1 MATEKTTAILDIR
14 VNLGESIK
22 AVEEYRKSIE
32 KAKAQQKEL
41 RKELKEG
48 TITNEEYE
56 ESFSALEKDI
66 LKAKDAMQ
74 INQRAVKNLIVANNE
89 NTDSLR
95 SLRAQL
101 SQLTLAYDRMSE
113 AEREAAKG
121 KELLKHI
128 QDLQNQIRPLEEAT
142 GRFQRNVG
150 NYQQSIVNAVASMN
164 PLAARLVSIVD
175 LSDETAG
182 GFTKLKT
189 SAQAFGKTLL
199 SLLKNPAFLAI
210 SGIAAAGSAFKFWYD
225 YNKGLIE
232 ATRLTKQ
239 FTDLSGEELVYYRS
253 EVQAVSDT
261 FNKDF
266 VEVLRGAN
274 ALQKQ
279 FGITSQEALELVKE
293 GFANGADVNE
303 QFLKNIKEYSTFFKE
318 AGLSAEEFIAINV
331 QTEKQGIFSDKGID
345 AIKEANIRLRE
356 MTTATSTALEGI
368 GISSERVQEELQ
380 NGSKTTFD
388 IMQEVSAKL
397 NELPDSASTVG
408 AALAD
413 IFGGPGEDAG
423 LAYIRTLSQ
432 IDTDLDT
439 ISGKTGEVAEL
450 NRMLVDSQT
459 NLNTQVALLFEA
471 GSGFDRFITKIKSG
485 WNNFLADFLSG
496 VRMIFE
502 STDDK
507 NMRKITEAINKGRN
521 EAVEDLELLNQEVSR
536 LTAAGIESGLTDSEA
551 QLRAIDMRKKEIQ
564 ADLSKYEKEVSE
576 RNANIERMEKEI
588 ENSGTG
594 RKEALKRANLA
605 EEIEKENER
614 LRLAMQLRSKYE
626 TMLGQVNDMEYKAGT
641 GTSTSTNKSTAQ
653 IDAEA
658 EEIEKAEAAML
669 KVLEETSAEYKA
681 ILDKRYE
688 RDKKAIEDKI
698 ALYKKDKKLTPEMQ
712 KALND
717 QLEALEKE
725 HARDIAAISKKATDD
740 QIAEQERLINLKLEA
755 AEKGSEK
762 EHTLRL
768 QQLEQQKQQEIAAAK
783 GNEEE
788 IALIKEKYRIK
799 EAEEDKRFKDNQ
811 AKQQADVYKK
821 ELNER
826 NLEWQNKIDAAKMN
840 GENYLQLMVE
850 QSQQDL
856 ERIKEAGQKECE
868 TKEEYNARLLAA
880 QQKYNDSVKAKNDA
894 EVQMQLAKTQAIG
907 SIMGS
912 LSSMIGAFG
921 EENLTALKLS
931 KALAIAEVAINQGIA
946 ISEIVKSAAS
956 TPGGVFK
963 AIAAI
968 VSGVALVTAQI
979 IQAKQAIN
987 SAEAAIA
994 EAESQKTSGIS
1005 SGRANTVTVK
1015 NFAKGGLVKGEG
1027 TGTSDSIPARLSAG
1041 EFVIPA
1047 KTYKMF
1053 SPVINSIY
1061 RTGQNWNAANRVY
1074 SPASSN
1080 YGNTISEEMLAR
1092 VVSNAVVNGVKNL
1105 NPTVSVVDINKKQ
1118 NKVSVRESKTAIKN
1132 GKVLKSNYYE

>member
-1 MATEKTTAILDIR
+1 MATEKTTAILEIEVDAGEAIKTIER
-14 VNLGESIK
+14 YKSQIQVLKKEQQNLREELKKGKISQ
-22 AVEEYRKSIE
+22 EEYT
-32 KAKAQQKEL
+32 KANTEAEVAIKTTQEAMRLTGREL
-41 RKELKEG
+41 
-48 TITNEEYE
+48 
-56 ESFSALEKDI
+56 
-66 LKAKDAMQ
+66 
-74 INQRAVKNLIVANNE
+74 KNLITLHGE
-89 NTDSLR
+89 EKDSLL
-95 SLRAQL
+95 SLRAEL
-101 SQLTLAYDRMSE
+101 SKVTLAYDRLSE
-113 AEREAAKG
+113 SDRNAAKG
-121 KELLKHI
+121 KEMLEYIKKL
-128 QDLQNQIRPLEEAT
+128 QDQIRPLEEST
-142 GRFQRNVG
+142 GRFQRSVG

-182 GFTKLKT
+182 GFTKIKT

-199 SLLKNPAFLAI
+199 SLVKNPAFLAI
-210 SGIAAAGSAFKFWYD
+210 FGIAAAGSAFKFWYD

-388 IMQEVSAKL
+388 IIREVSAKL

-423 LAYIRTLSQ
+423 LAYIRTLSN
-432 IDTDLDT
+432 
-439 ISGKTGEVAEL
+439 ISTSLSDVKSKTGELGNLQREQL
-450 NRMLVDSQT
+450 QSQI
-459 NLNTQVALLFEA
+459 NLENAISALFDQTGGGFEKMTTQAKI
-471 GSGFDRFITKIKSG
+471 FI
-485 WNNFLADFLSG
+485 NNGLSG
-496 VRMIFE
+496 IIRGVIDLINWFIELYNNSVAIRVVWEGFVGQFKIIIAQIGNLFSLFIDQAKAVGKVLEGTFTLDFSKMKEGYSDFAKSYSTLAKSVVSDYKDIFVKGINDIKNGKIEPIKIPIEADTE
-502 STDDK
+502 SLGGGT
-507 NMRKITEAINKGRN
+507 G
-521 EAVEDLELLNQEVSR
+521 
-536 LTAAGIESGLTDSEA
+536 
-551 QLRAIDMRKKEIQ
+551 
-564 ADLSKYEKEVSE
+564 
-576 RNANIERMEKEI
+576 
-588 ENSGTG
+588 NSGSEGGTNNG
-594 RKEALKRANLA
+594 DNTPKRD
-605 EEIEKENER
+605 IK
-614 LRLAMQLRSKYE
+614 
-626 TMLGQVNDMEYKAGT
+626 
-641 GTSTSTNKSTAQ
+641 
-653 IDAEA
+653 AEA

-669 KVLEETSAEYKA
+669 KVLDEASAEYKA
-681 ILDKRYE
+681 ILDKRYK

-698 ALYKKDKKLTPEMQ
+698 ALYEEDKKLTPKMQ

-717 QLEALEKE
+717 QLEALKKE
-725 HARDIAAISKKATDD
+725 HDQNIAAISKKATDD
-740 QIAEQERLINLKLEA
+740 QIAEQERLINLKLSV
-755 AEKGSEK
+755 AEKGSLE
-762 EHTLRL
+762 EYNLRL
-768 QQLEQQKQQEIAAAK
+768 ANLEQQKQQEITAAK

-799 EAEEDKRFKDNQ
+799 EAEEDKRFKDDQ
-811 AKQQADVYKK
+811 AKQQANVARQ

-826 NLEWQNKIDAAKMN
+826 NLEWQNKINAAKLN
-840 GENYLQLMVE
+840 GENYLQFMVD
-850 QSQQDL
+850 QSQQEL
-856 ERIKEAGQKECE
+856 EAIKKAGQQEWE
-868 TKEEYNARLLAA
+868 TRAQYNARLLAA

-894 EVQMQLAKTQAIG
+894 EVQMQYAKAQAIG

-921 EENLTALKLS
+921 EENLAALKLS
-931 KALAIAEVAINQGIA
+931 KAIAIAEVAINQGIA
-946 ISEIVKSAAS
+946 ISEAVKNATSDPKNALAPWLIPVKIAAAVAAVTTTIVTAVKSINDAE
-956 TPGGVFK
+956 
-963 AIAAI
+963 
-968 VSGVALVTAQI
+968 
-979 IQAKQAIN
+979 KQ
-987 SAEAAIA
+987 IA
-994 EAESQKTSGIS
+994 EAEAQKS
-1005 SGRANTVTVK
+1005 SGKTGTVTVK
-1015 NFAKGGLVKGEG
+1015 GYSTGGLVKGEG

-1080 YGNTISEEMLAR
+1080 YGNTISEDMLSR
-1092 VVSNAVVNGVKNL
+1092 VVSNAVISGIKNL
-1105 NPTVSVVDINKKQ
+1105 DIHSAVSVVDINKGQRKVDVKELRAQ
-1118 NKVSVRESKTAIKN
+1118 NMVKK
-1132 GKVLKSNYYE
+1132 

>member
-164 PLAARLVSIVD
+164 PLAARLVNIVD

-182 GFTKLKT
+182 GFTKIKT

-368 GISSERVQEELQ
+368 GISSKRVQEELQ
-380 NGSKTTFD
+380 SGSKTTFD

-536 LTAAGIESGLTDSEA
+536 LTSAGIESGLTASEA

-681 ILDKRYE
+681 ILNKRYE

-698 ALYKKDKKLTPEMQ
+698 ALYKKEKKLTPEMQ

-717 QLEALEKE
+717 QLEALKKE
-725 HARDIAAISKKATDD
+725 HDQNIAALDKKATDD

-755 AEKGSEK
+755 AKKGSQE

-768 QQLEQQKQQEIAAAK
+768 QQLEQQKQQEIAAVK

-799 EAEEDKRFKDNQ
+799 EAEEDKRFKDDQ

-826 NLEWQNKIDAAKMN
+826 NLEWQNKIDAAKLN

-850 QSQQDL
+850 QSQQEL
-856 ERIKEAGQKECE
+856 EAIKEAGQQEWEK
-868 TKEEYNARLLAA
+868 KEEFNARLLE
-880 QQKYNDSVKAKNDA
+880 A
-894 EVQMQLAKTQAIG
+894 EKRHAENTAQLANYEIEIQRNKVQAIG
-907 SIMGS
+907 SIFGA
-912 LSSMIGAFG
+912 LSDMFGAVS
-921 EENLTALKLS
+921 EDNIAMLKLS

-946 ISEIVKSAAS
+946 VSEAIRTAWKDKTNVSIWQAVAK
-956 TPGGVFK
+956 T
-963 AIAAI
+963 AIAIASVTTTMVSAI
-968 VSGVALVTAQI
+968 KS
-979 IQAKQAIN
+979 IN
-987 SAEAAIA
+987 SAEAQIA
-994 EAESQKTSGIS
+994 EAESSKTTG
-1005 SGRANTVTVK
+1005 TVTVK
-1015 NFAKGGLVKGEG
+1015 GYSTGGLVKGEG

-1053 SPVINSIY
+1053 SPVLNNIY
-1061 RTGQNWNAANRVY
+1061 RAGQNWNVANRMY
-1074 SPASSN
+1074 SPTSSQEIIPV
-1080 YGNTISEEMLAR
+1080 TKEALSQSISDVLLT
-1092 VVSNAVVNGVKNL
+1092 GIKNL
-1105 NPTVSVVDINKKQ
+1105 DIKPTVSVVDINKQQANVDVIQSRNRRFPK
-1118 NKVSVRESKTAIKN
+1118 K
-1132 GKVLKSNYYE
+1132 

>member
-1 MATEKTTAILDIR
+1 MATETTTAILDIR

-22 AVEEYRKSIE
+22 AIEQYRQTIE

-66 LKAKDAMQ
+66 LNAKDAMQ
-74 INQRAVKNLIVANNE
+74 VNQRAVKNLIVANNE
-89 NTDSLR
+89 NNDSLR

-101 SQLTLAYDRMSE
+101 SQLTSAYDRMSE

-150 NYQQSIVNAVASMN
+150 NYQQSIVNAVAAMN

-182 GFTKLKT
+182 GFTKIKT
-189 SAQAFGKTLL
+189 SAQAFGKTLS

-210 SGIAAAGSAFKFWYD
+210 AGIAAAGSAFKFWYD

-239 FTDLSGEELVYYRS
+239 FTDLSGEELVSYRS

-266 VEVLRGAN
+266 VEVLRAAN

-279 FGITSQEALELVKE
+279 FGITSQEALDALKE
-293 GFANGADVNE
+293 GFINGADVNGE
-303 QFLKNIKEYSTFFKE
+303 FLKNVKEYSTFFKE

-331 QTEKQGIFSDKGID
+331 QTEKQGLFSDKGID
-345 AIKEANIRLRE
+345 AIKEATIRLRE

-368 GISSERVQEELQ
+368 GISSKRVQEELQ

-388 IMQEVSAKL
+388 IIREVSAKL
-397 NELPDSASTVG
+397 NELPDSASSVG

-413 IFGGPGEDAG
+413 IFSGPGEDAG

-459 NLNTQVALLFEA
+459 NLQTQVALLFEA

-507 NMRKITEAINKGRN
+507 NMRKITEAITKGRN
-521 EAVEDLELLNQEVSR
+521 EAVEDLNLLNQEVSR
-536 LTAAGIESGLTDSEA
+536 LTTAGIESGLTSAEA
-551 QLRAIDMRKKEIQ
+551 QLRAIDIKKKEIQ
-564 ADLSKYEKEVSE
+564 SDLSKYEKEVSE

-641 GTSTSTNKSTAQ
+641 NNSGNTSKTADQ
-653 IDAEA
+653 INAEA
-658 EEIEKAEAAML
+658 EEIEKAEAALL
-669 KVLEETSAEYKA
+669 KVLDEASEEYKA
-681 ILDKRYE
+681 ILTKRYK

-698 ALYKKDKKLTPEMQ
+698 ALYEKDKKLTPEMQ

-717 QLEALEKE
+717 QLEALKKE
-725 HARDIAAISKKATDD
+725 HDQNIAALDKKATDE
-740 QIAEQERLINLKLEA
+740 QIAEQERLINLKLSV
-755 AEKGSEK
+755 AEKGSLE
-762 EHTLRL
+762 EYNLRL
-768 QQLEQQKQQEIAAAK
+768 ANLEKQKQQEIAAAK
-783 GNEEE
+783 ENKEE
-788 IALIKEKYRIK
+788 IALIEKKYNNLIQEESDRYYENRNRRQKE
-799 EAEEDKRFKDNQ
+799 
-811 AKQQADVYKK
+811 VYKE

-826 NLEWQNKIDAAKMN
+826 NLEWQNKIDAAKLN
-840 GENYLQLMVE
+840 GENYLQLMVD
-850 QSQQDL
+850 QSQQEL
-856 ERIKEAGQKECE
+856 ERIKKDGQQEWE
-868 TKEEYNARLLAA
+868 TRVQYNARLLAA
-880 QQKYNDSVKAKNDA
+880 QQEYNDSVKAKNDA
-894 EVQMQLAKTQAIG
+894 EVQMQYAKAQAIG

-968 VSGVALVTAQI
+968 ISGVALVTSQI

-987 SAEAAIA
+987 SAESAIA
-994 EAESQKTSGIS
+994 EAEAQKSSGIS
-1005 SGRANTVTVK
+1005 SGRTNTVTVK
-1015 NFAKGGLVKGEG
+1015 SFATGGLVKGEG

-1053 SPVINSIY
+1053 SPIINSIY
-1061 RTGQNWNAANRVY
+1061 RTGQNWNAVNRVY
-1074 SPASSN
+1074 SSASSN
-1080 YGNTISEEMLAR
+1080 SMNTISEDMLSR
-1092 VVSNAVVNGVKNL
+1092 VVSNAVINGVKNL
-1105 NPTVSVVDINKKQ
+1105 SPTVSVVDINKQQ

-1132 GKVLKSNYYE
+1132 GKVLKSN

>member
-32 KAKAQQKEL
+32 KAKAKQKEL

-536 LTAAGIESGLTDSEA
+536 LTAAGIESGLTASEA

-698 ALYKKDKKLTPEMQ
+698 ALYKEDKKLTPEMQ

-799 EAEEDKRFKDNQ
+799 ESEEDKRFKDNQ

-850 QSQQDL
+850 QSQQEL
-856 ERIKEAGQKECE
+856 EAIKEAGQKECE

-894 EVQMQLAKTQAIG
+894 EVQMQYAKAQAIG

-921 EENLTALKLS
+921 EENLAALKLS

-946 ISEIVKSAAS
+946 ISKIVKSAAD
-956 TPGGVFK
+956 TPGGIFK
-963 AIAAI
+963 VIASI

-994 EAESQKTSGIS
+994 EAESQKS
-1005 SGRANTVTVK
+1005 SGRTGTVTVK
-1015 NFAKGGLVKGEG
+1015 GYSTGGLVKGEG

-1080 YGNTISEEMLAR
+1080 YGNTISEEMLVEAF
-1092 VVSNAVVNGVKNL
+1092 VKGAQKINIK
-1105 NPTVSVVDINKKQ
+1105 PTVSVVDINKQ
-1118 NKVSVRESKTAIKN
+1118 QTNVDVIQSRNRRFSKK
-1132 GKVLKSNYYE
+1132 

>member
-128 QDLQNQIRPLEEAT
+128 QDLQNQIRPLEEST
-142 GRFQRNVG
+142 GRFQRSVG
-150 NYQQSIVNAVASMN
+150 NYQQSIVNAVAAMN
-164 PLAARLVSIVD
+164 PLAAKLSGFVD
-175 LSDETAG
+175 FSDEAAG

-199 SLLKNPAFLAI
+199 SLVKNPAFLAI
-210 SGIAAAGSAFKFWYD
+210 AGIASVGSAFKLWYD

-239 FTDLSGEELVYYRS
+239 FTDLSGNELKAYRN

-279 FGITSQEALELVKE
+279 FGITSQEAIELVKE
-293 GFANGADVNE
+293 GFINGADVNGE
-303 QFLKNIKEYSTFFKE
+303 FLKNVKEYSTFFKE
-318 AGLSAEEFIAINV
+318 AGLSAEEFVAINA
-331 QTEKQGIFSDKGID
+331 QTEKMGIFSDKGID

-388 IMQEVSAKL
+388 IIREVSAKL

-423 LAYIRTLSQ
+423 LAYIRTLSN
-432 IDTDLDT
+432 
-439 ISGKTGEVAEL
+439 ISTSLSDVKSKTGELGNLQREQL
-450 NRMLVDSQT
+450 QSQI
-459 NLNTQVALLFEA
+459 NLENAISALFDQTGGGFEKMTTQAKI
-471 GSGFDRFITKIKSG
+471 FI
-485 WNNFLADFLSG
+485 NNGLSG
-496 VRMIFE
+496 IIRGVIDLINWFIELYNNSVAIRVVWEGFVGQFKIIIAQIGNLFSLFIDQAKAVGKVLEGTFTLDFSKMKEGYSDFAKSYSTLAKSVVSDYKDIFVKGINDIKNGKIEPIKIPIEADTE
-502 STDDK
+502 SLGGGT
-507 NMRKITEAINKGRN
+507 G
-521 EAVEDLELLNQEVSR
+521 
-536 LTAAGIESGLTDSEA
+536 
-551 QLRAIDMRKKEIQ
+551 
-564 ADLSKYEKEVSE
+564 
-576 RNANIERMEKEI
+576 
-588 ENSGTG
+588 NSGSEGGTNNG
-594 RKEALKRANLA
+594 DNTPKRD
-605 EEIEKENER
+605 IK
-614 LRLAMQLRSKYE
+614 
-626 TMLGQVNDMEYKAGT
+626 
-641 GTSTSTNKSTAQ
+641 
-653 IDAEA
+653 AEA

-669 KVLEETSAEYKA
+669 KVLDEASAEYKA
-681 ILDKRYE
+681 ILDKRYK

-698 ALYKKDKKLTPEMQ
+698 ALYEEDKKLTPKMQ

-799 EAEEDKRFKDNQ
+799 ESEEDKRFKDNQ

-850 QSQQDL
+850 QSQQEL
-856 ERIKEAGQKECE
+856 EAIKEAGQKECE

-894 EVQMQLAKTQAIG
+894 EVQMQYAKAQAIG

-921 EENLTALKLS
+921 EENLAALKLS

-946 ISEIVKSAAS
+946 ISKIVKSAAD
-956 TPGGVFK
+956 TPGGIFK
-963 AIAAI
+963 VIASI

-994 EAESQKTSGIS
+994 EAESQKS
-1005 SGRANTVTVK
+1005 SGRTGTVTVK
-1015 NFAKGGLVKGEG
+1015 GYSTGGLVKGEG

-1080 YGNTISEEMLAR
+1080 YGNTISEEMLVEAF
-1092 VVSNAVVNGVKNL
+1092 VKGAQKINIK
-1105 NPTVSVVDINKKQ
+1105 PTVSVVDINKQ
-1118 NKVSVRESKTAIKN
+1118 QTNVDVIQSRNRRFSKK
-1132 GKVLKSNYYE
+1132 

>member
-1 MATEKTTAILDIR
+1 MATEKTTAILEIEVDAGEAIKTIER
-14 VNLGESIK
+14 YKSQIQVLKKEQQNLREELKKGKISQ
-22 AVEEYRKSIE
+22 EEYT
-32 KAKAQQKEL
+32 KANTEAEVAIKTTQEAMRLTGREL
-41 RKELKEG
+41 
-48 TITNEEYE
+48 
-56 ESFSALEKDI
+56 
-66 LKAKDAMQ
+66 
-74 INQRAVKNLIVANNE
+74 KNLITLHGE
-89 NTDSLR
+89 EKDSLL
-95 SLRAQL
+95 SLRAEL
-101 SQLTLAYDRMSE
+101 SKVTLAYDRLSE
-113 AEREAAKG
+113 SDRNAAKG
-121 KELLKHI
+121 KEMLEYIKKL
-128 QDLQNQIRPLEEAT
+128 QDQIRPLEEST
-142 GRFQRNVG
+142 GRFQRSVG

-182 GFTKLKT
+182 GFTKIKT

-368 GISSERVQEELQ
+368 GISSKRVQEELQ

-413 IFGGPGEDAG
+413 IFGDPGEDAG

-536 LTAAGIESGLTDSEA
+536 LTAAGIESGLTASEA

-681 ILDKRYE
+681 ILDKRYK

-698 ALYKKDKKLTPEMQ
+698 ALYKEDEKLTPKMQ

-907 SIMGS
+907 QIIGS
-912 LSSMIGAFG
+912 FSDLFGAFG
-921 EENLTALKLS
+921 EENIEMLKLS

-946 ISEIVKSAAS
+946 ISEAVKNATSDPKNALAPWLIPVKIAAAVAAVTTTIVTAVKSINDAE
-956 TPGGVFK
+956 
-963 AIAAI
+963 
-968 VSGVALVTAQI
+968 
-979 IQAKQAIN
+979 KQ
-987 SAEAAIA
+987 IA
-994 EAESQKTSGIS
+994 EAEAQKS
-1005 SGRANTVTVK
+1005 SGKTGTVTVK
-1015 NFAKGGLVKGEG
+1015 GYSTGGLVKGEG

-1080 YGNTISEEMLAR
+1080 YGNTISEDMLSR
-1092 VVSNAVVNGVKNL
+1092 VVSNAVISGIKNL
-1105 NPTVSVVDINKKQ
+1105 DIHSAVSVVDINKGQRNVDVKELRAE
-1118 NKVSVRESKTAIKN
+1118 NMIK
-1132 GKVLKSNYYE
+1132 K

>member
-1 MATEKTTAILDIR
+1 MAVETTTAIFEIEVD
-14 VNLGESIK
+14 LGKSIK
-22 AVEEYRKSIE
+22 AIEEYRKAIE

-48 TITNEEYE
+48 TITTEEYE

-66 LKAKDAMQ
+66 LNTKDAMQ
-74 INQRAVKNLIVANNE
+74 VTQRAVKNLIVANNE
-89 NTDSLR
+89 NNDSLR

-128 QDLQNQIRPLEEAT
+128 QDLQNQIRPLEEST
-142 GRFQRNVG
+142 GRFQRSVG
-150 NYQQSIVNAVASMN
+150 NYQQSIVNAVAAMN

-182 GFTKLKT
+182 GFTKIKT
-189 SAQAFGKTLL
+189 SAQAFGKTLS

-210 SGIAAAGSAFKFWYD
+210 AGIAAAGSAFKFWYD

-239 FTDLSGEELVYYRS
+239 FTDLSGEELVSYRS

-279 FGITSQEALELVKE
+279 FGITSQEALDALKE
-293 GFANGADVNE
+293 GFINGADVNGE
-303 QFLKNIKEYSTFFKE
+303 FLKNVKEYSTFFKE

-331 QTEKQGIFSDKGID
+331 QTEKQGLFSDKGID
-345 AIKEANIRLRE
+345 AIKEATIRLRE

-368 GISSERVQEELQ
+368 GISSKRVQEELQ

-388 IMQEVSAKL
+388 IIREVSAKL
-397 NELPDSASTVG
+397 NELPDSASSVG

-459 NLNTQVALLFEA
+459 NLQTQVALLFEA

-507 NMRKITEAINKGRN
+507 NMRKITEAITKGRN
-521 EAVEDLELLNQEVSR
+521 EAVEDLNLLNQEVSR
-536 LTAAGIESGLTDSEA
+536 LTTAGIESGLTSAEA
-551 QLRAIDMRKKEIQ
+551 QLRAIDIKKKEIQ
-564 ADLSKYEKEVSE
+564 SDLSKYEKEVSE

-641 GTSTSTNKSTAQ
+641 NNSGNTSKTADQ
-653 IDAEA
+653 INAEA
-658 EEIEKAEAAML
+658 EEIEKAEAALL
-669 KVLEETSAEYKA
+669 KVLDESSEEYKA
-681 ILDKRYE
+681 ILTKRYK

-698 ALYKKDKKLTPEMQ
+698 ALYEKDKKLTPEMQ

-717 QLEALEKE
+717 QLEALKKE
-725 HARDIAAISKKATDD
+725 HDQNIAALDKKATDD
-740 QIAEQERLINLKLEA
+740 QIAEQERLINLKLSV
-755 AEKGSEK
+755 AEKGSLE
-762 EHTLRL
+762 EYNLRL
-768 QQLEQQKQQEIAAAK
+768 ANLEKQKQQEITAAK

-799 EAEEDKRFKDNQ
+799 EAEEDKRFKDDQ
-811 AKQQADVYKK
+811 AKQRADAYKK

-826 NLEWQNKIDAAKMN
+826 NLEWQNKIDAAKLN
-840 GENYLQLMVE
+840 GENYLQLMVD
-850 QSQQDL
+850 QSQQEL
-856 ERIKEAGQKECE
+856 ERIKKDGQQEWE
-868 TKEEYNARLLAA
+868 TRTQYNARLLAA
-880 QQKYNDSVKAKNDA
+880 QQEYNDSVKAKNDA

-907 SIMGS
+907 QIIGS
-912 LSSMIGAFG
+912 FSDLFGAFG
-921 EENLTALKLS
+921 EENIEMLKLS

-946 ISEIVKSAAS
+946 ISEAVKNATSDPKNALAPWLIPVKIAAAVAAVTTTIVTAVKSINDAE
-956 TPGGVFK
+956 
-963 AIAAI
+963 
-968 VSGVALVTAQI
+968 
-979 IQAKQAIN
+979 KQ
-987 SAEAAIA
+987 IA
-994 EAESQKTSGIS
+994 EAESQKS
-1005 SGRANTVTVK
+1005 SGKTGTVTVK
-1015 NFAKGGLVKGEG
+1015 GYSTGGLVKGEG

-1080 YGNTISEEMLAR
+1080 FGNTISEDMLSR

-1105 NPTVSVVDINKKQ
+1105 NTTVSVVDINNGQRKVDVKELRAQNMVKK
-1118 NKVSVRESKTAIKN
+1118 
-1132 GKVLKSNYYE
+1132 

>member
-1 MATEKTTAILDIR
+1 MATEKTTAILEIEVDAGEAIKTIER
-14 VNLGESIK
+14 YKSQIQVLKKEQQNLREELKKGKISQ
-22 AVEEYRKSIE
+22 EEYT
-32 KAKAQQKEL
+32 KANTEAEVAIKTTQEAMRLTGREL
-41 RKELKEG
+41 
-48 TITNEEYE
+48 
-56 ESFSALEKDI
+56 
-66 LKAKDAMQ
+66 
-74 INQRAVKNLIVANNE
+74 KNLITLHGE
-89 NTDSLR
+89 EKDSLL
-95 SLRAQL
+95 SLRAEL
-101 SQLTLAYDRMSE
+101 SKVTLAYDRLSE
-113 AEREAAKG
+113 SDRNAAKG
-121 KELLKHI
+121 KEMLEYIKKL
-128 QDLQNQIRPLEEAT
+128 QDQIRPLEEST
-142 GRFQRNVG
+142 GRFQRSVG

-182 GFTKLKT
+182 GFTKIKT

-368 GISSERVQEELQ
+368 GISSKRVQEELQ

-413 IFGGPGEDAG
+413 IFGDPGEDAG

-536 LTAAGIESGLTDSEA
+536 LTAAGIESGLTASEA

-698 ALYKKDKKLTPEMQ
+698 ALYKKDKKMQ

-850 QSQQDL
+850 QSQQEL
-856 ERIKEAGQKECE
+856 EAIKEAGQKECE

-894 EVQMQLAKTQAIG
+894 EVQMQYAKAQAIG

-921 EENLTALKLS
+921 EENLAALKLS

-946 ISEIVKSAAS
+946 ISKIVKSAAD
-956 TPGGVFK
+956 TPGGIFK
-963 AIAAI
+963 VIASI

-994 EAESQKTSGIS
+994 EAESQKS
-1005 SGRANTVTVK
+1005 SGRTGTVTVK
-1015 NFAKGGLVKGEG
+1015 GYSTGGLVKGEG

-1080 YGNTISEEMLAR
+1080 YGNTISEEMLVEAF
-1092 VVSNAVVNGVKNL
+1092 VKGAQKINIK
-1105 NPTVSVVDINKKQ
+1105 PTVSVVDINKQ
-1118 NKVSVRESKTAIKN
+1118 QTNVDVIQSRNRRFSKK
-1132 GKVLKSNYYE
+1132 

>member
-1 MATEKTTAILDIR
+1 MAVETTTAIFEIEVD
-14 VNLGESIK
+14 LGKSIK
-22 AVEEYRKSIE
+22 AIEEYRKAIE

-48 TITNEEYE
+48 TITTEEYE

-66 LKAKDAMQ
+66 LNTKDAMQ
-74 INQRAVKNLIVANNE
+74 VTQRAVKNLIVANNE
-89 NTDSLR
+89 NNDSLR

-101 SQLTLAYDRMSE
+101 SQLTSAYDRMSE

-150 NYQQSIVNAVASMN
+150 NYQQSIVNAVAAMN

-182 GFTKLKT
+182 GFTKIKT

-210 SGIAAAGSAFKFWYD
+210 AGIAAAGSAFKFWYD

-239 FTDLSGEELVYYRS
+239 FTDLSGEELVSYRS
-253 EVQAVSDT
+253 EVQAVADT

-266 VEVLRGAN
+266 VEVLRAAN

-279 FGITSQEALELVKE
+279 FGITSQEALDALKE
-293 GFANGADVNE
+293 GFINGADINGE
-303 QFLKNIKEYSTFFKE
+303 FLKNVKEYSTFFKE

-331 QTEKQGIFSDKGID
+331 QTEKQGLFSDKGID
-345 AIKEANIRLRE
+345 AIKEATIRLRE

-368 GISSERVQEELQ
+368 GISSKRVQEELQ

-388 IMQEVSAKL
+388 IIREVSAKL
-397 NELPDSASTVG
+397 NELPDSASSVG

-507 NMRKITEAINKGRN
+507 NMRKITEAITKGRN
-521 EAVEDLELLNQEVSR
+521 EAVEDLNLLNQEVSR
-536 LTAAGIESGLTDSEA
+536 LTTAGIESGLTSAEA
-551 QLRAIDMRKKEIQ
+551 QLRAIDIKKKEIQ
-564 ADLSKYEKEVSE
+564 SDLSKYEKEVSE

-641 GTSTSTNKSTAQ
+641 NNSGNTSKTADQ
-653 IDAEA
+653 INAEA
-658 EEIEKAEAAML
+658 EEIEKAEAALL
-669 KVLEETSAEYKA
+669 KVLDEASEEYKA
-681 ILDKRYE
+681 ILTKRYK

-698 ALYKKDKKLTPEMQ
+698 ALYEKDKKLTPEMQ

-717 QLEALEKE
+717 QLEALKKE
-725 HARDIAAISKKATDD
+725 HDQNIAALDKKATDD

-755 AEKGSEK
+755 AKKGSQE

-788 IALIKEKYRIK
+788 IALIKKKYRKK
-799 EAEEDKRFKDNQ
+799 EAEEDKRFKDDQ
-811 AKQQADVYKK
+811 AKQQANVARQ

-826 NLEWQNKIDAAKMN
+826 NLEWQNKINAAKLN
-840 GENYLQLMVE
+840 GENYLQLMVD
-850 QSQQDL
+850 QSQQEL
-856 ERIKEAGQKECE
+856 EAIKEAGQKESE
-868 TKEEYNARLLAA
+868 TRAQYNARLLAA
-880 QQKYNDSVKAKNDA
+880 QQEYNDSVKAKNDA

-907 SIMGS
+907 QIIGS
-912 LSSMIGAFG
+912 FSDLFGTFG
-921 EENLTALKLS
+921 EENIAMLKLS

-946 ISEIVKSAAS
+946 ISEAVKNATSDPKNALAPWLIPVKIAAAVAAVTTTIVTAVKSINNAE
-956 TPGGVFK
+956 
-963 AIAAI
+963 
-968 VSGVALVTAQI
+968 
-979 IQAKQAIN
+979 KQ
-987 SAEAAIA
+987 IA
-994 EAESQKTSGIS
+994 EAEAQKS
-1005 SGRANTVTVK
+1005 SGKTGTVTVK
-1015 NFAKGGLVKGEG
+1015 GYSTGGLVKGEG

-1061 RTGQNWNAANRVY
+1061 RTGQNWNAVNRVY
-1074 SPASSN
+1074 SPASSQEIIPV
-1080 YGNTISEEMLAR
+1080 TKDVLSQSISDVLLT
-1092 VVSNAVVNGVKNL
+1092 GIKNL
-1105 NPTVSVVDINKKQ
+1105 DIHSSVSVVDINKGQ
-1118 NKVSVRESKTAIKN
+1118 RKVDVKELRAQKMAKKVRI
-1132 GKVLKSNYYE
+1132 

>member
-128 QDLQNQIRPLEEAT
+128 QDLQNQIRPLEEST
-142 GRFQRNVG
+142 GRFQRSVG
-150 NYQQSIVNAVASMN
+150 NYQQSIVNAVAAMN
-164 PLAARLVSIVD
+164 PLAAKLSGFVD
-175 LSDETAG
+175 FSDEAAG

-199 SLLKNPAFLAI
+199 SLVKNPAFLAI
-210 SGIAAAGSAFKFWYD
+210 AGIASVGSAFKLWYD

-239 FTDLSGEELVYYRS
+239 FTDLSGNELKAYRN

-293 GFANGADVNE
+293 GFINGADVNGE
-303 QFLKNIKEYSTFFKE
+303 FLKNVKEYSTFFKE
-318 AGLSAEEFIAINV
+318 AGLSAEEFIAINA
-331 QTEKQGIFSDKGID
+331 QTEKMGIFSDKGID

-388 IMQEVSAKL
+388 IIREVSAKL

-413 IFGGPGEDAG
+413 IFGDPGEDAG
-423 LAYIRTLSQ
+423 LAYIRTLSN
-432 IDTDLDT
+432 
-439 ISGKTGEVAEL
+439 ISTSLSDVKSKTGELGNLQREQL
-450 NRMLVDSQT
+450 QSQI
-459 NLNTQVALLFEA
+459 NLENAISALFDQTGGGFEKMTTQAKI
-471 GSGFDRFITKIKSG
+471 FI
-485 WNNFLADFLSG
+485 NNGLSG
-496 VRMIFE
+496 IIRGVIDLINWFIELYNNSVAIRVVWEGFVGQFKIIIAQIGNLFSLFIDQAKAVGKVLEGTFTLDFSKMKEGYSDFAKSYSTLAKSVVSDYKDIFVKGINDIKNGKIEPIKIPIEADTE
-502 STDDK
+502 SLGGGT
-507 NMRKITEAINKGRN
+507 G
-521 EAVEDLELLNQEVSR
+521 
-536 LTAAGIESGLTDSEA
+536 
-551 QLRAIDMRKKEIQ
+551 
-564 ADLSKYEKEVSE
+564 
-576 RNANIERMEKEI
+576 
-588 ENSGTG
+588 NSGSEGGTNNG
-594 RKEALKRANLA
+594 DNTPKRD
-605 EEIEKENER
+605 IK
-614 LRLAMQLRSKYE
+614 
-626 TMLGQVNDMEYKAGT
+626 
-641 GTSTSTNKSTAQ
+641 
-653 IDAEA
+653 AEA

-669 KVLEETSAEYKA
+669 KVLDEASAEYKA
-681 ILDKRYE
+681 ILDKRYK

-698 ALYKKDKKLTPEMQ
+698 ALYEEDKKLTPKMQ

-717 QLEALEKE
+717 QLEALKKE
-725 HARDIAAISKKATDD
+725 HDQNIAALDKKATDD
-740 QIAEQERLINLKLEA
+740 QIAEQERLINLKLSV
-755 AEKGSEK
+755 AEKGSLE
-762 EHTLRL
+762 EYNLRL
-768 QQLEQQKQQEIAAAK
+768 ANLEQQKKQEIAAAK

-799 EAEEDKRFKDNQ
+799 ESEEDKRFKDNQ

-850 QSQQDL
+850 QSQQEL
-856 ERIKEAGQKECE
+856 EAIKEAGQKECE

-894 EVQMQLAKTQAIG
+894 EVQMQYAKAQAIG

-921 EENLTALKLS
+921 EENLAALKLS

-946 ISEIVKSAAS
+946 ISKIVKSAAN
-956 TPGGVFK
+956 TPGGIFK
-963 AIAAI
+963 VIASI

-994 EAESQKTSGIS
+994 EAESQKS
-1005 SGRANTVTVK
+1005 SGRTGTVTVK
-1015 NFAKGGLVKGEG
+1015 GYSTGGLVKGEG

-1080 YGNTISEEMLAR
+1080 YGNTISEEMLVEAF
-1092 VVSNAVVNGVKNL
+1092 VKGAQKINIK
-1105 NPTVSVVDINKKQ
+1105 PTVSVVDINKQ
-1118 NKVSVRESKTAIKN
+1118 QTNVDVIQSRNRRFSKK
-1132 GKVLKSNYYE
+1132 

>member
-1 MATEKTTAILDIR
+1 MATEKTTAILEIEVDAGEAIKTIER
-14 VNLGESIK
+14 YKSQIQVLKKEQQNLREELKKGKISQ
-22 AVEEYRKSIE
+22 EEYT
-32 KAKAQQKEL
+32 KANTEAEIAIKTTQEAMRLTGREL
-41 RKELKEG
+41 
-48 TITNEEYE
+48 
-56 ESFSALEKDI
+56 
-66 LKAKDAMQ
+66 
-74 INQRAVKNLIVANNE
+74 KNLITLHGE
-89 NTDSLR
+89 EKDSLL
-95 SLRAQL
+95 SLRAEL
-101 SQLTLAYDRMSE
+101 SKVTLAYDRLSE
-113 AEREAAKG
+113 SDRNAAKG
-121 KELLKHI
+121 KEMLEYIKKL
-128 QDLQNQIRPLEEAT
+128 QDQIRPLEEST
-142 GRFQRNVG
+142 GRFQRSVG
-150 NYQQSIVNAVASMN
+150 NYQQSIVNAVAAMN

-182 GFTKLKT
+182 GFTKIKT
-189 SAQAFGKTLL
+189 SAQAFGKTLS

-210 SGIAAAGSAFKFWYD
+210 AGIAAAGSAFKFWYD

-239 FTDLSGEELVYYRS
+239 FTDLSGAELVSYRS
-253 EVQAVSDT
+253 EVQAVADT

-266 VEVLRGAN
+266 VEVLRAAN

-279 FGITSQEALELVKE
+279 FGITSQEALDALKE
-293 GFANGADVNE
+293 GFINGADVNGE
-303 QFLKNIKEYSTFFKE
+303 FLKNVKEYSTFFKE

-331 QTEKQGIFSDKGID
+331 QTEKQGLFSDKGID

-368 GISSERVQEELQ
+368 GISSKRVQEELQ

-388 IMQEVSAKL
+388 IIREVSAKL
-397 NELPDSASTVG
+397 NELPDSASSVG

-459 NLNTQVALLFEA
+459 NLQTQVALLFEA

-507 NMRKITEAINKGRN
+507 NMRKITEAITKGRN
-521 EAVEDLELLNQEVSR
+521 EAVEELNLLNQEVSR
-536 LTAAGIESGLTDSEA
+536 LTTAGIESGLTSAEA
-551 QLRAIDMRKKEIQ
+551 QLRAIDIKKKEIQ
-564 ADLSKYEKEVSE
+564 SDLSKYEKEVSE

-641 GTSTSTNKSTAQ
+641 NSSGNTSKTADQ
-653 IDAEA
+653 INAEA
-658 EEIEKAEAAML
+658 EEIEKAEAALL
-669 KVLEETSAEYKA
+669 KVLDEASEEYKA
-681 ILDKRYE
+681 ILTKRYK

-698 ALYKKDKKLTPEMQ
+698 ALYEKDKKLTPEMQ
-712 KALND
+712 KALNN

-755 AEKGSEK
+755 AKKGSQE

-768 QQLEQQKQQEIAAAK
+768 QQLEQQKQQEITAAK

-799 EAEEDKRFKDNQ
+799 EAEEDKRFKDHQ
-811 AKQQADVYKK
+811 AKQRADAYKK

-826 NLEWQNKIDAAKMN
+826 NLEWQNKIDAAKLN
-840 GENYLQLMVE
+840 GENYLQLMVD
-850 QSQQDL
+850 QSQQEL
-856 ERIKEAGQKECE
+856 EEIKKAGQKESE
-868 TKEEYNARLLAA
+868 TREQYNARLLE
-880 QQKYNDSVKAKNDA
+880 A
-894 EVQMQLAKTQAIG
+894 EKRHAENTTQLANYEIEIQRNKVQAIG
-907 SIMGS
+907 SIFGA
-912 LSSMIGAFG
+912 LSNMFGAVS
-921 EENLTALKLS
+921 EDNIAMLKLS

-946 ISEIVKSAAS
+946 VSEAIRTAWKDKTNVSIWQAVAK
-956 TPGGVFK
+956 T
-963 AIAAI
+963 AIAIASVTTTMVSAI
-968 VSGVALVTAQI
+968 KS
-979 IQAKQAIN
+979 IN
-987 SAEAAIA
+987 SAEAQIA
-994 EAESQKTSGIS
+994 EAESSKTSG
-1005 SGRANTVTVK
+1005 TVSMKGYST
-1015 NFAKGGLVKGEG
+1015 GGLVKGEG

-1080 YGNTISEEMLAR
+1080 SGNTISEDMLSR
-1092 VVSNAVVNGVKNL
+1092 VVSNAVISGIKNL
-1105 NPTVSVVDINKKQ
+1105 DIHSAVSVVDINKGQRKVDVIESRN
-1118 NKVSVRESKTAIKN
+1118 NKINKMTN
-1132 GKVLKSNYYE
+1132 L

>member
-1 MATEKTTAILDIR
+1 MATEKTTAILEIEVDAGEAIKTIER
-14 VNLGESIK
+14 YKSQIQVLKKEQQNLREELKKGKISQ
-22 AVEEYRKSIE
+22 EEYT
-32 KAKAQQKEL
+32 KANTEAEVAIKTTQEAMRLTGREL
-41 RKELKEG
+41 
-48 TITNEEYE
+48 
-56 ESFSALEKDI
+56 
-66 LKAKDAMQ
+66 
-74 INQRAVKNLIVANNE
+74 KNLITLHGE
-89 NTDSLR
+89 EKDSLL
-95 SLRAQL
+95 SLRAEL
-101 SQLTLAYDRMSE
+101 SKVTLAYDRLSE
-113 AEREAAKG
+113 SDRNAAKG
-121 KELLKHI
+121 KEMLEYIKKL
-128 QDLQNQIRPLEEAT
+128 QDQIRPLEEAT

-182 GFTKLKT
+182 GFTKIKT

-368 GISSERVQEELQ
+368 GISSKRVQEELQ

-413 IFGGPGEDAG
+413 IFGDPGEDAG

-536 LTAAGIESGLTDSEA
+536 LTAAGIESGLTASEA

-698 ALYKKDKKLTPEMQ
+698 ALYKKDKKMQ

>member
-1 MATEKTTAILDIR
+1 MATEKTTAILEIEVDAGEAIKTIER
-14 VNLGESIK
+14 YKSQIQVLKKEQQNLREELKKGKISQ
-22 AVEEYRKSIE
+22 EEYT
-32 KAKAQQKEL
+32 KANTEAEIAIKTTQEAMRLTGREL
-41 RKELKEG
+41 
-48 TITNEEYE
+48 
-56 ESFSALEKDI
+56 
-66 LKAKDAMQ
+66 
-74 INQRAVKNLIVANNE
+74 KNLITLHGE
-89 NTDSLR
+89 EKDSLL
-95 SLRAQL
+95 SLRAEL
-101 SQLTLAYDRMSE
+101 SKVTLAYDRLSE
-113 AEREAAKG
+113 SDRNAEKG
-121 KELLKHI
+121 KEMLEYIKKL
-128 QDLQNQIRPLEEAT
+128 QDQIRPLEEST
-142 GRFQRNVG
+142 GRFQRSVG

-182 GFTKLKT
+182 GFTKIKT
-189 SAQAFGKTLL
+189 SAQAFGKTLS

-210 SGIAAAGSAFKFWYD
+210 AGIAAAGSAFKFWYD

-239 FTDLSGEELVYYRS
+239 FTDLSGEELVSYRS
-253 EVQAVSDT
+253 EVQAVADT

-266 VEVLRGAN
+266 VEVLRAAN

-279 FGITSQEALELVKE
+279 FGITSQEALDTLKE
-293 GFANGADVNE
+293 GFINGADVNGE
-303 QFLKNIKEYSTFFKE
+303 FLKNVKEYSTFFKE

-331 QTEKQGIFSDKGID
+331 QTEKQGLFSDKGID
-345 AIKEANIRLRE
+345 AIKEATIRLRE

-368 GISSERVQEELQ
+368 GISSKRVQEELQ

-388 IMQEVSAKL
+388 IIREVSAKL
-397 NELPDSASTVG
+397 NELPDSASSVG

-507 NMRKITEAINKGRN
+507 NMRKITEAITKGRN
-521 EAVEDLELLNQEVSR
+521 EAVEELNLLNQEVSR
-536 LTAAGIESGLTDSEA
+536 LTTAGIESGLTSAEA
-551 QLRAIDMRKKEIQ
+551 QLRAIDIKKKEIQ
-564 ADLSKYEKEVSE
+564 SDLSKYAKEVSE

-641 GTSTSTNKSTAQ
+641 NNSGNTSKTADQ
-653 IDAEA
+653 INAEA
-658 EEIEKAEAAML
+658 EEIEKAEAALL
-669 KVLEETSAEYKA
+669 KVLDEASEEYKA
-681 ILDKRYE
+681 ILTKRYK

-698 ALYKKDKKLTPEMQ
+698 ALYKKDEKLTPEMQ

-725 HARDIAAISKKATDD
+725 HARDIAALDKKATDD
-740 QIAEQERLINLKLEA
+740 QIAEQERLINLKLSV
-755 AEKGSEK
+755 AEKGSLE
-762 EHTLRL
+762 EYNLRL
-768 QQLEQQKQQEIAAAK
+768 ANLEKQKQQEIAAAK
-783 GNEEE
+783 ENKEE
-788 IALIKEKYRIK
+788 IALIEKKYNNLIQEESDRYYENRNRRQKE
-799 EAEEDKRFKDNQ
+799 
-811 AKQQADVYKK
+811 VYKE

-826 NLEWQNKIDAAKMN
+826 NLEWQNKINAAKLN
-840 GENYLQLMVE
+840 GENYLQLMVD
-850 QSQQDL
+850 QSQQEL
-856 ERIKEAGQKECE
+856 ERIKKAGQQEWE
-868 TKEEYNARLLAA
+868 TRAQYNARLLAA
-880 QQKYNDSVKAKNDA
+880 QQEYNDSVKAKNDA
-894 EVQMQLAKTQAIG
+894 EVQMQYAKAQAIG

-921 EENLTALKLS
+921 EENLAALKLS

-946 ISEIVKSAAS
+946 ISKVVKSAAD
-956 TPGGVFK
+956 TPGGIFK
-963 AIAAI
+963 VIASI

-987 SAEAAIA
+987 SAESAIA
-994 EAESQKTSGIS
+994 EAEAQKSSGIS
-1005 SGRANTVTVK
+1005 SGRTNTVTVK
-1015 NFAKGGLVKGEG
+1015 SFATGGLVKGEG

-1053 SPVINSIY
+1053 SPIINSIY
-1061 RTGQNWNAANRVY
+1061 RTGQNWNAVNRVY

-1080 YGNTISEEMLAR
+1080 SGNTISEDMLSR
-1092 VVSNAVVNGVKNL
+1092 VVSNAVINGVKNL
-1105 NPTVSVVDINKKQ
+1105 SPTVSVVDINKQQ

-1132 GKVLKSNYYE
+1132 GKVLKSN

>member
-150 NYQQSIVNAVASMN
+150 NYQQSIVSAVASMN

-182 GFTKLKT
+182 GFTKIKT

-199 SLLKNPAFLAI
+199 SLVKNPAFLAI

-303 QFLKNIKEYSTFFKE
+303 QFLQNIKEYSTFFKE

-368 GISSERVQEELQ
+368 GISSKRVQEELQ
-380 NGSKTTFD
+380 SGSKTTFD

-536 LTAAGIESGLTDSEA
+536 LTAAGIESGLTASEA

-669 KVLEETSAEYKA
+669 KVLDEASAEYKA
-681 ILDKRYE
+681 ILDKRYK

-698 ALYKKDKKLTPEMQ
+698 ALYKEDEKLTPKMQ

-725 HARDIAAISKKATDD
+725 HARDISAISKKATDD

-799 EAEEDKRFKDNQ
+799 ESEEDKRFKDNQ

-850 QSQQDL
+850 QSQQEL
-856 ERIKEAGQKECE
+856 EAIKEAGQKECE

-894 EVQMQLAKTQAIG
+894 EVQMQYAKAQAIG

-921 EENLTALKLS
+921 EENLAALKLS

-946 ISEIVKSAAS
+946 ISKIVKSAAD
-956 TPGGVFK
+956 TPGGIFK
-963 AIAAI
+963 VIASI

-994 EAESQKTSGIS
+994 EAESQKS
-1005 SGRANTVTVK
+1005 SGRTGTVTVK
-1015 NFAKGGLVKGEG
+1015 GYSTGGLVKGEG

-1080 YGNTISEEMLAR
+1080 YGNTISEEMLVEAF
-1092 VVSNAVVNGVKNL
+1092 VKGAQKINIK
-1105 NPTVSVVDINKKQ
+1105 PTVSVVDINKQ
-1118 NKVSVRESKTAIKN
+1118 QTNVDVIQSRNRRFSKK
-1132 GKVLKSNYYE
+1132 

>member
-1 MATEKTTAILDIR
+1 MATEKTTAILEIEVDAGEAIKTIER
-14 VNLGESIK
+14 YKSQIQVLKKEQQNLREELKKGKISQ
-22 AVEEYRKSIE
+22 EEYT
-32 KAKAQQKEL
+32 KANTEAEVAIKTTQEAMRLTGREL
-41 RKELKEG
+41 
-48 TITNEEYE
+48 
-56 ESFSALEKDI
+56 
-66 LKAKDAMQ
+66 
-74 INQRAVKNLIVANNE
+74 KNLITLHGE
-89 NTDSLR
+89 EKDSLL
-95 SLRAQL
+95 SLRAEL
-101 SQLTLAYDRMSE
+101 SKVTLAYDRLSE
-113 AEREAAKG
+113 SDRNAAKG
-121 KELLKHI
+121 KEMLEYIKKL
-128 QDLQNQIRPLEEAT
+128 QDQIRPLEEST
-142 GRFQRNVG
+142 GRFQRSVG

-182 GFTKLKT
+182 GFTKIKT

-199 SLLKNPAFLAI
+199 SLVKNPAFLAI
-210 SGIAAAGSAFKFWYD
+210 FGIAAAGSAFKFWYD

-368 GISSERVQEELQ
+368 GISSKRVQEELQ

-536 LTAAGIESGLTDSEA
+536 LTAAGIESGLTASEA

-681 ILDKRYE
+681 ILDKRYK

-698 ALYKKDKKLTPEMQ
+698 ALYEEDKKLTPKMQ

-717 QLEALEKE
+717 QLEALKKE

-799 EAEEDKRFKDNQ
+799 ESEEDKRFKDNQ

-840 GENYLQLMVE
+840 GENYLQLMVD

-856 ERIKEAGQKECE
+856 ERIREAGQKECE

-907 SIMGS
+907 QIIGS
-912 LSSMIGAFG
+912 FSDLFGAFG
-921 EENLTALKLS
+921 EENIEMLKLS

-946 ISEIVKSAAS
+946 ISEAVKNATSDPKNALAPWLIPVKIAAAVAAVTTTIVTAVKSINDAE
-956 TPGGVFK
+956 
-963 AIAAI
+963 
-968 VSGVALVTAQI
+968 
-979 IQAKQAIN
+979 KQ
-987 SAEAAIA
+987 IA
-994 EAESQKTSGIS
+994 EAEAQKS
-1005 SGRANTVTVK
+1005 SGKTGTVTVK
-1015 NFAKGGLVKGEG
+1015 GYSTGGLVKGEG

-1080 YGNTISEEMLAR
+1080 YGNTISEDMLSR
-1092 VVSNAVVNGVKNL
+1092 VVSNAVISGIKNL
-1105 NPTVSVVDINKKQ
+1105 DIHSAVSVVDINKGQRNVDVKELRAE
-1118 NKVSVRESKTAIKN
+1118 NMIK
-1132 GKVLKSNYYE
+1132 K

>member
-1 MATEKTTAILDIR
+1 MAVETTTAIFSIEVD
-14 VNLGESIK
+14 LGKSIK
-22 AVEEYRKSIE
+22 AIEEYRKSIE

-41 RKELKEG
+41 REELKEG
-48 TITNEEYE
+48 FITNEEYK

-66 LKAKDAMQ
+66 LKAKEAMQ
-74 INQRAVKNLIVANNE
+74 INQRAVKNQIIVNNE

-121 KELLKHI
+121 KRLLKHI
-128 QDLQNQIRPLEEAT
+128 QDLQNQIRPLEEST

-150 NYQQSIVNAVASMN
+150 NYQQSIVNTIAAMN
-164 PLAARLVSIVD
+164 PLAAKLSGFVD
-175 LSDETAG
+175 FSDEAAG

-199 SLLKNPAFLAI
+199 SLVKNPAFLAI

-388 IMQEVSAKL
+388 IIREVSAKL

-423 LAYIRTLSQ
+423 LAYIRTLSN
-432 IDTDLDT
+432 
-439 ISGKTGEVAEL
+439 ISTSLSDVKSKTGELGNLQREQL
-450 NRMLVDSQT
+450 QSQI
-459 NLNTQVALLFEA
+459 NLENAISALFDQTGGGFEKMTTQAKI
-471 GSGFDRFITKIKSG
+471 FI
-485 WNNFLADFLSG
+485 NNGLSG
-496 VRMIFE
+496 IIRGVIDLINWFIELYNNSVAIRVVWEGFVGQFKIIIAQIGNLFSLFIDQAKAVGKVLEGTFTLDFSKMKEGYSDFAKSYSTLAKSVVSDYKDIFVKGINDIKNGKIEPIKIPIEADTE
-502 STDDK
+502 SLGGGT
-507 NMRKITEAINKGRN
+507 G
-521 EAVEDLELLNQEVSR
+521 
-536 LTAAGIESGLTDSEA
+536 
-551 QLRAIDMRKKEIQ
+551 
-564 ADLSKYEKEVSE
+564 
-576 RNANIERMEKEI
+576 
-588 ENSGTG
+588 NSGSEGGTNNG
-594 RKEALKRANLA
+594 DNTPKRD
-605 EEIEKENER
+605 IK
-614 LRLAMQLRSKYE
+614 
-626 TMLGQVNDMEYKAGT
+626 
-641 GTSTSTNKSTAQ
+641 
-653 IDAEA
+653 AEA

-669 KVLEETSAEYKA
+669 KVLDEASAEYKA
-681 ILDKRYE
+681 ILDKRYK

-698 ALYKKDKKLTPEMQ
+698 ALYKEDKKLTPEMQ

-725 HARDIAAISKKATDD
+725 HDQNIAAISKKATDD
-740 QIAEQERLINLKLEA
+740 QIAEQERLINLKLSV
-755 AEKGSEK
+755 AEKGSLE
-762 EHTLRL
+762 EYNLRL
-768 QQLEQQKQQEIAAAK
+768 ANLEQQKKQEIAAAK
-783 GNEEE
+783 GNKEE
-788 IALIKEKYRIK
+788 IALIEKKYNNLIQEESDRYYENRNRRQKE
-799 EAEEDKRFKDNQ
+799 
-811 AKQQADVYKK
+811 VYKE

-826 NLEWQNKIDAAKMN
+826 NLEWQNKIDAAKLN
-840 GENYLQLMVE
+840 GENYLQLMVD

-856 ERIKEAGQKECE
+856 ERIREAGQKEYE
-868 TKEEYNARLLAA
+868 TKEEYNARLLE
-880 QQKYNDSVKAKNDA
+880 A
-894 EVQMQLAKTQAIG
+894 EKRHAENTAQLANYEIEIQRNKVQAIG
-907 SIMGS
+907 SIFGA
-912 LSSMIGAFG
+912 LSDMFGAVS
-921 EENLTALKLS
+921 EDNIAMLKLS

-946 ISEIVKSAAS
+946 VSEAIRTAWKDKTNVSIWQAVAK
-956 TPGGVFK
+956 T
-963 AIAAI
+963 AIAIASVTTTMVSAI
-968 VSGVALVTAQI
+968 KS
-979 IQAKQAIN
+979 IN
-987 SAEAAIA
+987 SAEAQIA
-994 EAESQKTSGIS
+994 EAESSKTTG
-1005 SGRANTVTVK
+1005 TVTVK
-1015 NFAKGGLVKGEG
+1015 GYSTGGLVKGEG

-1053 SPVINSIY
+1053 SPVLNNIY
-1061 RTGQNWNAANRVY
+1061 RAGQNWNVANRMY
-1074 SPASSN
+1074 SPTSSQEIIPV
-1080 YGNTISEEMLAR
+1080 TKEALSQSISDVLLT
-1092 VVSNAVVNGVKNL
+1092 GIKNL
-1105 NPTVSVVDINKKQ
+1105 DIKPTVSVVDINKQQANVDVIQSRNRRFPK
-1118 NKVSVRESKTAIKN
+1118 K
-1132 GKVLKSNYYE
+1132 

>member
-1 MATEKTTAILDIR
+1 MATEKTTAILEIEVDAGEAIKTIER
-14 VNLGESIK
+14 YKSQIQVLKKEQQNLREELKKGKISQ
-22 AVEEYRKSIE
+22 EEYT
-32 KAKAQQKEL
+32 KANTEAEVAIKTTQEAMRLTGREL
-41 RKELKEG
+41 
-48 TITNEEYE
+48 
-56 ESFSALEKDI
+56 
-66 LKAKDAMQ
+66 
-74 INQRAVKNLIVANNE
+74 KNLITLHGE
-89 NTDSLR
+89 EKDSLL
-95 SLRAQL
+95 SLRAEL
-101 SQLTLAYDRMSE
+101 SKVTLAYDRLSE
-113 AEREAAKG
+113 SDRNAAKG
-121 KELLKHI
+121 KEMLEYIKKL
-128 QDLQNQIRPLEEAT
+128 QDQIRPLEEST
-142 GRFQRNVG
+142 GRFQRSVG

-182 GFTKLKT
+182 GFTKIKT

-279 FGITSQEALELVKE
+279 FGITSQEAIELVKE
-293 GFANGADVNE
+293 GFINGADVNGE
-303 QFLKNIKEYSTFFKE
+303 FLKNVKEYSTFFKE
-318 AGLSAEEFIAINV
+318 AGLSAEEFIAINA
-331 QTEKQGIFSDKGID
+331 QTEKMGIFSDKGID

-536 LTAAGIESGLTDSEA
+536 LTAAGIESGLTASEA

-669 KVLEETSAEYKA
+669 KVLDEASAEYKA
-681 ILDKRYE
+681 ILDKRYK

-698 ALYKKDKKLTPEMQ
+698 ALYKEDEKLTPKMQ
-712 KALND
+712 KALNG

-856 ERIKEAGQKECE
+856 ERIREAGQKECE

-907 SIMGS
+907 QIIGS
-912 LSSMIGAFG
+912 FSDLFGAFG
-921 EENLTALKLS
+921 EENIEMLKLS

-946 ISEIVKSAAS
+946 ISEAVKNATSDPKNALAPWLIPVKIAAAVAAVTTTIVTAVKSINDAE
-956 TPGGVFK
+956 
-963 AIAAI
+963 
-968 VSGVALVTAQI
+968 
-979 IQAKQAIN
+979 KQ
-987 SAEAAIA
+987 IA
-994 EAESQKTSGIS
+994 EAEAQKS
-1005 SGRANTVTVK
+1005 SGKTGTVTVK
-1015 NFAKGGLVKGEG
+1015 GYSTGGLVKGEG

-1080 YGNTISEEMLAR
+1080 YGNTISEDMLSR
-1092 VVSNAVVNGVKNL
+1092 VVSNAVISGIKNL
-1105 NPTVSVVDINKKQ
+1105 DIHSAVSVVDINKGQRNVDVKELRAE
-1118 NKVSVRESKTAIKN
+1118 NMIK
-1132 GKVLKSNYYE
+1132 K

>member
-1 MATEKTTAILDIR
+1 MAVETTTAIFSIEVD
-14 VNLGESIK
+14 LGKSIK
-22 AVEEYRKSIE
+22 AIEEYRKSIE

-41 RKELKEG
+41 REELKEG
-48 TITNEEYE
+48 FITNEEYK

-66 LKAKDAMQ
+66 LKAKEAMQ
-74 INQRAVKNLIVANNE
+74 INQRAVKNQIIVNNE

-121 KELLKHI
+121 KRLLKHI
-128 QDLQNQIRPLEEAT
+128 QDLQNQIRPLEEST

-150 NYQQSIVNAVASMN
+150 NYQQSIVNTIAAMN
-164 PLAARLVSIVD
+164 PLAAKLSGFVD
-175 LSDETAG
+175 FSDEAAG

-199 SLLKNPAFLAI
+199 SLVKNPAFLAI
-210 SGIAAAGSAFKFWYD
+210 AGIASVGSAFKLWYD

-239 FTDLSGEELVYYRS
+239 FTDLSGNELKAYRN

-293 GFANGADVNE
+293 GFINGADVNGE
-303 QFLKNIKEYSTFFKE
+303 FLKNVKEYSTFFKE
-318 AGLSAEEFIAINV
+318 AGLSAEEFVAINA
-331 QTEKQGIFSDKGID
+331 QTEKMGIFSDKGID

-388 IMQEVSAKL
+388 IIREVSAKL

-423 LAYIRTLSQ
+423 LAYIRTLSN
-432 IDTDLDT
+432 
-439 ISGKTGEVAEL
+439 ISTSLSDVKSKTGELGNLQREQL
-450 NRMLVDSQT
+450 QSQI
-459 NLNTQVALLFEA
+459 NLENAISALFDQTGGGFEKMTTQAKI
-471 GSGFDRFITKIKSG
+471 FI
-485 WNNFLADFLSG
+485 NNGLSG
-496 VRMIFE
+496 IIRGVIDLINWFIELYNNSVAIRVVWEGFVGQFKIIIAQIGNLFSLFIDQAKAVGKVLEGTFTLDFSKMKEGYSDFAKSYSTLAKSVVSDYKDIFVKGINDIKNGKIEPIKIPIEADTE
-502 STDDK
+502 SLGGGT
-507 NMRKITEAINKGRN
+507 G
-521 EAVEDLELLNQEVSR
+521 
-536 LTAAGIESGLTDSEA
+536 
-551 QLRAIDMRKKEIQ
+551 
-564 ADLSKYEKEVSE
+564 
-576 RNANIERMEKEI
+576 
-588 ENSGTG
+588 NSGSEGGTNNG
-594 RKEALKRANLA
+594 DNTPKRD
-605 EEIEKENER
+605 IK
-614 LRLAMQLRSKYE
+614 
-626 TMLGQVNDMEYKAGT
+626 
-641 GTSTSTNKSTAQ
+641 
-653 IDAEA
+653 AEA

-669 KVLEETSAEYKA
+669 KVLDEASAEYKA
-681 ILDKRYE
+681 ILDKRYK

-698 ALYKKDKKLTPEMQ
+698 ALYEEDKKLTPKMQ

-740 QIAEQERLINLKLEA
+740 QIAEQERLINLKLSV
-755 AEKGSEK
+755 AEKGSLE
-762 EHTLRL
+762 EYNLRL
-768 QQLEQQKQQEIAAAK
+768 ANLEQQKKQEIAAAK
-783 GNEEE
+783 GNKEE
-788 IALIKEKYRIK
+788 IALIEKKYNNLIQEESDRYYENRNRRQKE
-799 EAEEDKRFKDNQ
+799 
-811 AKQQADVYKK
+811 VYKE

-826 NLEWQNKIDAAKMN
+826 NLEWQNKIDAAKLN
-840 GENYLQLMVE
+840 GENYLQLMVD

-856 ERIKEAGQKECE
+856 ERIREAGQKEYE
-868 TKEEYNARLLAA
+868 TKEEYNARLLE
-880 QQKYNDSVKAKNDA
+880 A
-894 EVQMQLAKTQAIG
+894 EKRHAENTAQLANYEIEIQRNKVQAIG
-907 SIMGS
+907 SIFGA
-912 LSSMIGAFG
+912 LSDMFGAVS
-921 EENLTALKLS
+921 EDNIAMLKLS

-946 ISEIVKSAAS
+946 VSEAIRTAWKDKTNVSIWQAVAK
-956 TPGGVFK
+956 T
-963 AIAAI
+963 AIAIASVTTTMVSAI
-968 VSGVALVTAQI
+968 KS
-979 IQAKQAIN
+979 IN
-987 SAEAAIA
+987 SAEAQIA
-994 EAESQKTSGIS
+994 EAESSKTTG
-1005 SGRANTVTVK
+1005 TVTVK
-1015 NFAKGGLVKGEG
+1015 GYSTGGLVKGEG

-1053 SPVINSIY
+1053 SPVLNNIY
-1061 RTGQNWNAANRVY
+1061 RAGQNWNVANRMY
-1074 SPASSN
+1074 SPTSSQEIIPV
-1080 YGNTISEEMLAR
+1080 TKEALSQSISDVLLT
-1092 VVSNAVVNGVKNL
+1092 GIKNL
-1105 NPTVSVVDINKKQ
+1105 DIKPTVSVVDINKQQANVDVIQSRNRRFPK
-1118 NKVSVRESKTAIKN
+1118 K
-1132 GKVLKSNYYE
+1132 

>member
-182 GFTKLKT
+182 GFTKIKT

-368 GISSERVQEELQ
+368 GISSKRVQEELQ
-380 NGSKTTFD
+380 SGSKTTFD

-536 LTAAGIESGLTDSEA
+536 LTAAGIESGLTASEA

-669 KVLEETSAEYKA
+669 KVLDEASAEYKA
-681 ILDKRYE
+681 ILDKRYK

-698 ALYKKDKKLTPEMQ
+698 ALYKEDEKLTPKMQ

-725 HARDIAAISKKATDD
+725 HARDIASISKKATDD

-856 ERIKEAGQKECE
+856 ECIREAGQKECE

-921 EENLTALKLS
+921 EENLAALKLS

-946 ISEIVKSAAS
+946 ISKVVKSAAD
-956 TPGGVFK
+956 TPGGIFK
-963 AIAAI
+963 VIASI

-994 EAESQKTSGIS
+994 EAESQKS
-1005 SGRANTVTVK
+1005 SGRTGTVTVK
-1015 NFAKGGLVKGEG
+1015 GYSTGGLVKGEG

-1080 YGNTISEEMLAR
+1080 YGNMISEEMLVEAF
-1092 VVSNAVVNGVKNL
+1092 VKGAQKINIK
-1105 NPTVSVVDINKKQ
+1105 PTVSVVDINKQ
-1118 NKVSVRESKTAIKN
+1118 QTNVDVIQARNRRFSKK
-1132 GKVLKSNYYE
+1132 

>member
-1 MATEKTTAILDIR
+1 MATEKTTAILEIEVDAGEAIKTIER
-14 VNLGESIK
+14 YKSQIQVLKKEQQNLREELKKGKISQ
-22 AVEEYRKSIE
+22 EEYT
-32 KAKAQQKEL
+32 KANTEAEVAIKTTQEAMRLTGREL
-41 RKELKEG
+41 
-48 TITNEEYE
+48 
-56 ESFSALEKDI
+56 
-66 LKAKDAMQ
+66 
-74 INQRAVKNLIVANNE
+74 KNLITLHGE
-89 NTDSLR
+89 EKDSLL
-95 SLRAQL
+95 SLRAEL
-101 SQLTLAYDRMSE
+101 SKVTLAYDRLSE
-113 AEREAAKG
+113 SDRNAAKG
-121 KELLKHI
+121 KEMLEYIKKL
-128 QDLQNQIRPLEEAT
+128 QDQIRPLEEST
-142 GRFQRNVG
+142 GRFQRSVG

-182 GFTKLKT
+182 GFTKIKT

-368 GISSERVQEELQ
+368 GISSKRVQEELQ

-413 IFGGPGEDAG
+413 IFGDPGEDAG

-536 LTAAGIESGLTDSEA
+536 LTAAGIESGLTASEA

-688 RDKKAIEDKI
+688 RDKKPIEDKI

-717 QLEALEKE
+717 QLEALKKE
-725 HARDIAAISKKATDD
+725 HDQNIAAISKKATDD

-907 SIMGS
+907 QIIGS
-912 LSSMIGAFG
+912 FSDLFGAFG
-921 EENLTALKLS
+921 EENIEMLKLS

-946 ISEIVKSAAS
+946 ISEAVKNATSDPKNALAPWLIPVKIAAAVAAVTTTIVTAVKSINDAE
-956 TPGGVFK
+956 
-963 AIAAI
+963 
-968 VSGVALVTAQI
+968 
-979 IQAKQAIN
+979 KQ
-987 SAEAAIA
+987 IA
-994 EAESQKTSGIS
+994 EAEAQKS
-1005 SGRANTVTVK
+1005 SGKTGTVTVK
-1015 NFAKGGLVKGEG
+1015 GYSTGGLVKGEG

-1080 YGNTISEEMLAR
+1080 YGNTISEDMLSR
-1092 VVSNAVVNGVKNL
+1092 VVSNAVISGIKNL
-1105 NPTVSVVDINKKQ
+1105 DIHSAVSVVDINKGQRNVDVKELRAE
-1118 NKVSVRESKTAIKN
+1118 NMIK
-1132 GKVLKSNYYE
+1132 K

>member
-1 MATEKTTAILDIR
+1 MATEKTTAILEIEVDAGEAIKTIER
-14 VNLGESIK
+14 YKSQIQVLKKEQQNLREELKKGKISQ
-22 AVEEYRKSIE
+22 EEYT
-32 KAKAQQKEL
+32 KANTEAEVAIKTTQEAMRLTGREL
-41 RKELKEG
+41 
-48 TITNEEYE
+48 
-56 ESFSALEKDI
+56 
-66 LKAKDAMQ
+66 
-74 INQRAVKNLIVANNE
+74 KNLITLHGE
-89 NTDSLR
+89 EKDSLL
-95 SLRAQL
+95 SLRAEL
-101 SQLTLAYDRMSE
+101 SKVTLAYDRLSE
-113 AEREAAKG
+113 SDRNAAKG
-121 KELLKHI
+121 KEMLEYIKKL
-128 QDLQNQIRPLEEAT
+128 QDQIRPLEEAT

-182 GFTKLKT
+182 GFTKIKT

-199 SLLKNPAFLAI
+199 SLVKNPAFLAI
-210 SGIAAAGSAFKFWYD
+210 FGIAAAGSAFKFWYD

-368 GISSERVQEELQ
+368 GISSKRVQEELQ

-413 IFGGPGEDAG
+413 IFGDPGEDAG

-536 LTAAGIESGLTDSEA
+536 LTAAGIESGLTASEA

-850 QSQQDL
+850 QSQQEL
-856 ERIKEAGQKECE
+856 EAIKEAGQQEWE
-868 TKEEYNARLLAA
+868 TKEQYNARLLDA
-880 QQKYNDSVKAKNDA
+880 QQKYNDSAKAKNDA

-912 LSSMIGAFG
+912 LSGMLEQFG
-921 EENLTALKLS
+921 DDNLAMLKFS
-931 KALAIAEVAINQGIA
+931 KALAIAECMINQGIA
-946 ISEIVKSAAS
+946 IASITKEGSKAPWYIAIPTIISGVTAVIAQIVSAK
-956 TPGGVFK
+956 K
-963 AIAAI
+963 AIN
-968 VSGVALVTAQI
+968 Q
-979 IQAKQAIN
+979 
-987 SAEAAIA
+987 AEAQIA
-994 EAESQKTSGIS
+994 EAEAEKANKKTG
-1005 SGRANTVTVK
+1005 TVTVK
-1015 NFAKGGLVKGEG
+1015 GYSTGGLVKGEG

-1053 SPVINSIY
+1053 SPVINGIY

-1080 YGNTISEEMLAR
+1080 YGNMISEEMLVEAF
-1092 VVSNAVVNGVKNL
+1092 VKGAQKINIK
-1105 NPTVSVVDINKKQ
+1105 PTVSVVDINKQ
-1118 NKVSVRESKTAIKN
+1118 QTNVDVIQARNRRFSKK
-1132 GKVLKSNYYE
+1132 

>member
-1 MATEKTTAILDIR
+1 MATEKTTAILEIEVDAGEAIKTIER
-14 VNLGESIK
+14 YKSQIQVLKKEQQNLREELKKGKISQ
-22 AVEEYRKSIE
+22 EEYT
-32 KAKAQQKEL
+32 KANTEAEVAIKTTQEAMRLTGREL
-41 RKELKEG
+41 
-48 TITNEEYE
+48 
-56 ESFSALEKDI
+56 
-66 LKAKDAMQ
+66 
-74 INQRAVKNLIVANNE
+74 KNLITLHGE
-89 NTDSLR
+89 EKDSLL
-95 SLRAQL
+95 SLRAEL
-101 SQLTLAYDRMSE
+101 SKVTLAYDRLSE
-113 AEREAAKG
+113 SDRNAAKG
-121 KELLKHI
+121 KEMLEYIKKL
-128 QDLQNQIRPLEEAT
+128 QDQIRPLEEST
-142 GRFQRNVG
+142 GRFQRSVG

-182 GFTKLKT
+182 GFTKIKT

-199 SLLKNPAFLAI
+199 SLVKNPAFLAI
-210 SGIAAAGSAFKFWYD
+210 FGIAAAGSAFKFWYD

-368 GISSERVQEELQ
+368 GISSKRVQEELQ

-536 LTAAGIESGLTDSEA
+536 LTAAGIESGLTASEA

-681 ILDKRYE
+681 ILDKRYK

-698 ALYKKDKKLTPEMQ
+698 ALYEEDKKLTPKMQ

-717 QLEALEKE
+717 QLEALKKE

-799 EAEEDKRFKDNQ
+799 ESEEDKRFKDNQ

-850 QSQQDL
+850 QSQQEL
-856 ERIKEAGQKECE
+856 EAIKEAGQKECE

-894 EVQMQLAKTQAIG
+894 EVQMQYAKAQAIG

-921 EENLTALKLS
+921 EENLAALKLS
-931 KALAIAEVAINQGIA
+931 KAIAIAEVAINQGIA
-946 ISEIVKSAAS
+946 ISEAVKNATSDPKNALAPWLIPVKIAAAVAAVTTTIVTAVKSINDAE
-956 TPGGVFK
+956 
-963 AIAAI
+963 
-968 VSGVALVTAQI
+968 
-979 IQAKQAIN
+979 KQ
-987 SAEAAIA
+987 IA
-994 EAESQKTSGIS
+994 EAEAQKS
-1005 SGRANTVTVK
+1005 SGKTGTVTVK
-1015 NFAKGGLVKGEG
+1015 GYSTGGLVKGEG

-1080 YGNTISEEMLAR
+1080 YGNTISEDMLSR
-1092 VVSNAVVNGVKNL
+1092 VVSNAVISGIKNL
-1105 NPTVSVVDINKKQ
+1105 DIHSAVSVVDINKGQRKVDVKELRAQ
-1118 NKVSVRESKTAIKN
+1118 NMVKK
-1132 GKVLKSNYYE
+1132 

>member
-1 MATEKTTAILDIR
+1 MATEKTTAILEIEVDAGEAIKTIER
-14 VNLGESIK
+14 YKSQIQVLKKEQQNLREELKKGKISQ
-22 AVEEYRKSIE
+22 EEYT
-32 KAKAQQKEL
+32 KANTEAEVAIKTTQEAMRLTGREL
-41 RKELKEG
+41 
-48 TITNEEYE
+48 
-56 ESFSALEKDI
+56 
-66 LKAKDAMQ
+66 
-74 INQRAVKNLIVANNE
+74 KNLITLHGE
-89 NTDSLR
+89 EKDSLL
-95 SLRAQL
+95 SLRAEL
-101 SQLTLAYDRMSE
+101 SKVTLAYDRLSE
-113 AEREAAKG
+113 SDRNAAKG
-121 KELLKHI
+121 KEMLEYIKKL
-128 QDLQNQIRPLEEAT
+128 QDQIRPLEEAT

-182 GFTKLKT
+182 GFTKIKT

-199 SLLKNPAFLAI
+199 SLVKNPAFLAI
-210 SGIAAAGSAFKFWYD
+210 FGIAAAGSAFKFWYD

-368 GISSERVQEELQ
+368 GISSKRVQEELQ

-413 IFGGPGEDAG
+413 IFGDPGEDAG

-536 LTAAGIESGLTDSEA
+536 LTAAGIESGLTASEA

-669 KVLEETSAEYKA
+669 KVLDEASAEYKA
-681 ILDKRYE
+681 ILDKRYK

-698 ALYKKDKKLTPEMQ
+698 ALYKEDEKLTPKMQ

-725 HARDIAAISKKATDD
+725 HARDISAISKKATDD

-907 SIMGS
+907 QIIGS
-912 LSSMIGAFG
+912 FSDLFGAFG
-921 EENLTALKLS
+921 EENIEMLKLS

-946 ISEIVKSAAS
+946 ISEAVKNATSDPKNALAPWLIPVKIAAAVAAVTTTIVTAVKSINDAE
-956 TPGGVFK
+956 
-963 AIAAI
+963 
-968 VSGVALVTAQI
+968 
-979 IQAKQAIN
+979 KQ
-987 SAEAAIA
+987 IA
-994 EAESQKTSGIS
+994 EAEAQKS
-1005 SGRANTVTVK
+1005 SGKTGTVTVK
-1015 NFAKGGLVKGEG
+1015 GYSTGGLVKGEG

-1080 YGNTISEEMLAR
+1080 YGNTISEDMLSR
-1092 VVSNAVVNGVKNL
+1092 VVSNAVISGIKNL
-1105 NPTVSVVDINKKQ
+1105 DIHSAVSVVDINKGQRNVDVKELRAE
-1118 NKVSVRESKTAIKN
+1118 NMIK
-1132 GKVLKSNYYE
+1132 K

>member
-1 MATEKTTAILDIR
+1 MATEKTTAILEIEVDAGEAIKTIER
-14 VNLGESIK
+14 YKSQIQVLKKEQQNLREELKKGKISQ
-22 AVEEYRKSIE
+22 EEYT
-32 KAKAQQKEL
+32 KANTEAEVAIKTTQEAMRLTGREL
-41 RKELKEG
+41 
-48 TITNEEYE
+48 
-56 ESFSALEKDI
+56 
-66 LKAKDAMQ
+66 
-74 INQRAVKNLIVANNE
+74 KNLITLHGE
-89 NTDSLR
+89 EKDSLL
-95 SLRAQL
+95 SLRAEL
-101 SQLTLAYDRMSE
+101 SKVTLAYDRLSE
-113 AEREAAKG
+113 SDRNAAKG
-121 KELLKHI
+121 KEMLEYIKKL
-128 QDLQNQIRPLEEAT
+128 QDQIRPLEEST
-142 GRFQRNVG
+142 GRFQRSVG

-182 GFTKLKT
+182 GFTKIKT

-199 SLLKNPAFLAI
+199 SFVKNPAFLAI
-210 SGIAAAGSAFKFWYD
+210 FGIAAAGSAFKFWYD

-253 EVQAVSDT
+253 EVQAVSET

-303 QFLKNIKEYSTFFKE
+303 QFLQNIKEYSTFFKE

-368 GISSERVQEELQ
+368 GISSKRVQEELQ
-380 NGSKTTFD
+380 SGSKTTFD

-536 LTAAGIESGLTDSEA
+536 LTAAGIESGLTASEA
-551 QLRAIDMRKKEIQ
+551 QLRAIDIRKKEIQ

-698 ALYKKDKKLTPEMQ
+698 ALYNKKDKKLTPMQ

-783 GNEEE
+783 GKEEE

-811 AKQQADVYKK
+811 SKPQADVYKK

-856 ERIKEAGQKECE
+856 ERIKEAGQKEGE

-907 SIMGS
+907 QIIGS
-912 LSSMIGAFG
+912 FSDLFGAFG
-921 EENLTALKLS
+921 EENIEMLKLS
-931 KALAIAEVAINQGIA
+931 KVLAIAEVAINQGIA
-946 ISEIVKSAAS
+946 ISEAVKKATSDPKNALAPWLIPVKIAAAVAAVTTTIVTAVKSINDAE
-956 TPGGVFK
+956 
-963 AIAAI
+963 
-968 VSGVALVTAQI
+968 
-979 IQAKQAIN
+979 KQ
-987 SAEAAIA
+987 IA
-994 EAESQKTSGIS
+994 EAEAQKS
-1005 SGRANTVTVK
+1005 SGKTGTVTVK
-1015 NFAKGGLVKGEG
+1015 GYSTGGLVKGEG

-1080 YGNTISEEMLAR
+1080 YGNTISEDMLSR
-1092 VVSNAVVNGVKNL
+1092 VVSNAVISGIKNL
-1105 NPTVSVVDINKKQ
+1105 DIHSAVSVVDINKGQRNVDVKELRAE
-1118 NKVSVRESKTAIKN
+1118 NMIK
-1132 GKVLKSNYYE
+1132 K

>member
-1 MATEKTTAILDIR
+1 MATEKTTAILEIEVDAGEAIKTIER
-14 VNLGESIK
+14 YKSQIQVLKKEQQNLREELKKGKISQ
-22 AVEEYRKSIE
+22 EEYT
-32 KAKAQQKEL
+32 KANTEAEVAIKTTQEAMRLTGREL
-41 RKELKEG
+41 
-48 TITNEEYE
+48 
-56 ESFSALEKDI
+56 
-66 LKAKDAMQ
+66 
-74 INQRAVKNLIVANNE
+74 KNLITLHGE
-89 NTDSLR
+89 EKDSLL
-95 SLRAQL
+95 SLRAEL
-101 SQLTLAYDRMSE
+101 SKVTLAYDRLSE
-113 AEREAAKG
+113 SDRNAAKG
-121 KELLKHI
+121 KEMLEYIKKL
-128 QDLQNQIRPLEEAT
+128 QDQIRPLEEST
-142 GRFQRNVG
+142 GRFQRSVG

-182 GFTKLKT
+182 GFTKIKT

-199 SLLKNPAFLAI
+199 SLVKNPAFLAI
-210 SGIAAAGSAFKFWYD
+210 FGIAAAGSAFKFWYD

-368 GISSERVQEELQ
+368 GISSKRVQEELQ

-413 IFGGPGEDAG
+413 IFGDPGEDAG

-536 LTAAGIESGLTDSEA
+536 LTAAGIESGLTASEA

-681 ILDKRYE
+681 ILDKRYK

-698 ALYKKDKKLTPEMQ
+698 ALYEEDKKLTPKMQ

-717 QLEALEKE
+717 QLEALKKE

-799 EAEEDKRFKDNQ
+799 ESEEDKRFKDNQ

-856 ERIKEAGQKECE
+856 ERIREAGQKECE

-907 SIMGS
+907 QIIGS
-912 LSSMIGAFG
+912 FSDLFGAFG
-921 EENLTALKLS
+921 EENIEMLKLS

-946 ISEIVKSAAS
+946 ISEAVKNATSDPKNALAPWLIPVKIAAAVAAVTTTIVTAVKSINDAE
-956 TPGGVFK
+956 
-963 AIAAI
+963 
-968 VSGVALVTAQI
+968 
-979 IQAKQAIN
+979 KQ
-987 SAEAAIA
+987 IA
-994 EAESQKTSGIS
+994 EAEAQKS
-1005 SGRANTVTVK
+1005 SGKTGTVTVK
-1015 NFAKGGLVKGEG
+1015 GYSTGGLVKGEG

-1080 YGNTISEEMLAR
+1080 YGNTISEDMLSR
-1092 VVSNAVVNGVKNL
+1092 VVSNAVISGIKNL
-1105 NPTVSVVDINKKQ
+1105 DIHSAVSVVDINKGQRNVDVKELRAE
-1118 NKVSVRESKTAIKN
+1118 NMIK
-1132 GKVLKSNYYE
+1132 KIRI

>member
-1 MATEKTTAILDIR
+1 MATEKTTAILEIEVDAGEAIKTIER
-14 VNLGESIK
+14 YKSQIQVLKKEQQNLREELKKGKISQ
-22 AVEEYRKSIE
+22 EEYT
-32 KAKAQQKEL
+32 KANTEAEVAIKTTQEAMRLTGREL
-41 RKELKEG
+41 
-48 TITNEEYE
+48 
-56 ESFSALEKDI
+56 
-66 LKAKDAMQ
+66 
-74 INQRAVKNLIVANNE
+74 KNLITLHGE
-89 NTDSLR
+89 EKDSLL
-95 SLRAQL
+95 SLRAEL
-101 SQLTLAYDRMSE
+101 SKVTLAYDRLSE
-113 AEREAAKG
+113 SDRNAAKG
-121 KELLKHI
+121 KEMLEYIKKL
-128 QDLQNQIRPLEEAT
+128 QDQIRPLEEST
-142 GRFQRNVG
+142 GRFQRSVG

-182 GFTKLKT
+182 GFTKIKT

-279 FGITSQEALELVKE
+279 FGITSQEAIELVKE
-293 GFANGADVNE
+293 GFINGADVNGE
-303 QFLKNIKEYSTFFKE
+303 FLKNVKEYSTFFKE
-318 AGLSAEEFIAINV
+318 AGLSAEEFIAINA
-331 QTEKQGIFSDKGID
+331 QTEKMGIFSDKGID

-536 LTAAGIESGLTDSEA
+536 LTAAGIESGLTASEA

-669 KVLEETSAEYKA
+669 KVLDEASAEYKA
-681 ILDKRYE
+681 ILDKRYK

-698 ALYKKDKKLTPEMQ
+698 ALYKEDEKLTPKMQ
-712 KALND
+712 KALNG

-907 SIMGS
+907 QIIGS
-912 LSSMIGAFG
+912 FSDLFGAFG
-921 EENLTALKLS
+921 EENIEMLKLS

-946 ISEIVKSAAS
+946 ISEAVKNATSDPKNALAPWLIPVKIAAAVAAVTTTIVTAVKSINDAE
-956 TPGGVFK
+956 
-963 AIAAI
+963 
-968 VSGVALVTAQI
+968 
-979 IQAKQAIN
+979 KQ
-987 SAEAAIA
+987 IA
-994 EAESQKTSGIS
+994 EAEAQKS
-1005 SGRANTVTVK
+1005 SGKTGTVTVK
-1015 NFAKGGLVKGEG
+1015 GYSTGGLVKGEG

-1080 YGNTISEEMLAR
+1080 YGNTISEDMLSR
-1092 VVSNAVVNGVKNL
+1092 VVSNAVISGIKNL
-1105 NPTVSVVDINKKQ
+1105 DIHSAVSVVDINKGQRNVDVKELRAE
-1118 NKVSVRESKTAIKN
+1118 NMIK
-1132 GKVLKSNYYE
+1132 K

>member
-1 MATEKTTAILDIR
+1 MATEKTTAILEIEVDAGEAIKTIER
-14 VNLGESIK
+14 YKSQIQVLKKEQQNLREELKKGKISQ
-22 AVEEYRKSIE
+22 EEYT
-32 KAKAQQKEL
+32 KANTEAEVAIKTTQEAMRLTGREL
-41 RKELKEG
+41 
-48 TITNEEYE
+48 
-56 ESFSALEKDI
+56 
-66 LKAKDAMQ
+66 
-74 INQRAVKNLIVANNE
+74 KNLITLHGE
-89 NTDSLR
+89 EKDSLL
-95 SLRAQL
+95 SLRAEL
-101 SQLTLAYDRMSE
+101 SKVTLAYDRLSE
-113 AEREAAKG
+113 SDRNAAKG
-121 KELLKHI
+121 KEMLEYIKKL
-128 QDLQNQIRPLEEAT
+128 QDQIRPLEEAT

-182 GFTKLKT
+182 GFTKIKT

-199 SLLKNPAFLAI
+199 SLVKNPAFLAI
-210 SGIAAAGSAFKFWYD
+210 FGIAAAGSAFKFWYD

-368 GISSERVQEELQ
+368 GISSKRVQEELQ

-413 IFGGPGEDAG
+413 IFGDPGEDAG

-536 LTAAGIESGLTDSEA
+536 LTAAGIESGLTASEA

-740 QIAEQERLINLKLEA
+740 QIAEQERLINLKLSV
-755 AEKGSEK
+755 AEKGSLE
-762 EHTLRL
+762 EYNLRL
-768 QQLEQQKQQEIAAAK
+768 ANLEKQKQQEIAAAK
-783 GNEEE
+783 ENKEE
-788 IALIKEKYRIK
+788 IALIEKKYNNLIQEESDRYYENRNRRQKE
-799 EAEEDKRFKDNQ
+799 
-811 AKQQADVYKK
+811 VYKE

-826 NLEWQNKIDAAKMN
+826 NLEWQNKIDAAKLN

-850 QSQQDL
+850 QSQQEL
-856 ERIKEAGQKECE
+856 EAIKKAGQQKWEK
-868 TKEEYNARLLAA
+868 KEEFNARLLAA

-907 SIMGS
+907 QIIGS
-912 LSSMIGAFG
+912 FSDLFGAFG
-921 EENLTALKLS
+921 EENIEMLKLS

-946 ISEIVKSAAS
+946 ISEAVKNATSDPKNALAPWLIPVKIAAAVAAVTTTIVTAVKSINDAE
-956 TPGGVFK
+956 
-963 AIAAI
+963 
-968 VSGVALVTAQI
+968 
-979 IQAKQAIN
+979 KQ
-987 SAEAAIA
+987 IA
-994 EAESQKTSGIS
+994 EAEAQKS
-1005 SGRANTVTVK
+1005 SGKTGTVTVK
-1015 NFAKGGLVKGEG
+1015 GYSTGGLVKGEG

-1080 YGNTISEEMLAR
+1080 SGNTISEEMLAR

-1105 NPTVSVVDINKKQ
+1105 NPTVSVVDINKQ
-1118 NKVSVRESKTAIKN
+1118 QTNVDVIQSRNRRFSKK
-1132 GKVLKSNYYE
+1132 

>member
-1 MATEKTTAILDIR
+1 MAVETTTAILEIEVDAGEAIKTIER
-14 VNLGESIK
+14 YKSQIQVLKKEQQNLREELKKGKISQ
-22 AVEEYRKSIE
+22 EEYT
-32 KAKAQQKEL
+32 KANTEAEIAIKTTQEAMRLTGREL
-41 RKELKEG
+41 
-48 TITNEEYE
+48 
-56 ESFSALEKDI
+56 
-66 LKAKDAMQ
+66 
-74 INQRAVKNLIVANNE
+74 KNLITLHGE
-89 NTDSLR
+89 EKDSLL
-95 SLRAQL
+95 SLRAEL
-101 SQLTLAYDRMSE
+101 SKVTLAYDRLSE
-113 AEREAAKG
+113 SDRNAAKG
-121 KELLKHI
+121 KEMLEYIKKL
-128 QDLQNQIRPLEEAT
+128 QDQIRPLEEST
-142 GRFQRNVG
+142 GRFQRSVG
-150 NYQQSIVNAVASMN
+150 NYQQSIVNAVASMD

-182 GFTKLKT
+182 GFTKIKT

-210 SGIAAAGSAFKFWYD
+210 AGIAAAGSAFKFWYD

-239 FTDLSGEELVYYRS
+239 FTDLSGEELVSYRS
-253 EVQAVSDT
+253 EVQAVADT

-279 FGITSQEALELVKE
+279 FGITSQEALDALKE
-293 GFANGADVNE
+293 GFINGADVNGK
-303 QFLKNIKEYSTFFKE
+303 FLKNVKEYSTFFKE

-331 QTEKQGIFSDKGID
+331 QTEKQGLFSDKGID
-345 AIKEANIRLRE
+345 AIKEATIRLRE

-368 GISSERVQEELQ
+368 GISSKRVQEELQ

-388 IMQEVSAKL
+388 IIREVSAKL
-397 NELPDSASTVG
+397 NELPDSASSVG

-507 NMRKITEAINKGRN
+507 NMRKITEAITKGRN
-521 EAVEDLELLNQEVSR
+521 EAVEDLNLLNQEVSR
-536 LTAAGIESGLTDSEA
+536 LTTAGIESGLTSAEA
-551 QLRAIDMRKKEIQ
+551 QLRAIDIKKKEIQ
-564 ADLSKYEKEVSE
+564 SDLSKYEKEVSE

-641 GTSTSTNKSTAQ
+641 NSSGNTSKTADQ
-653 IDAEA
+653 INAEA
-658 EEIEKAEAAML
+658 EEIEKAEAALL
-669 KVLEETSAEYKA
+669 KVLDEASEEYKA
-681 ILDKRYE
+681 ILTKRYK

-698 ALYKKDKKLTPEMQ
+698 ALYEKDKKLTPEMQ

-717 QLEALEKE
+717 QLEALKKE
-725 HARDIAAISKKATDD
+725 HDQNIAALDKKATDD
-740 QIAEQERLINLKLEA
+740 QIAEQERLINLKLSV
-755 AEKGSEK
+755 AEKGSLE
-762 EHTLRL
+762 EYNLRL
-768 QQLEQQKQQEIAAAK
+768 ANLEKQKQQEIAAAK
-783 GNEEE
+783 ENKEE
-788 IALIKEKYRIK
+788 IALIEKKYNNLIQEESDRYYENRNRRQKE
-799 EAEEDKRFKDNQ
+799 
-811 AKQQADVYKK
+811 VYKE

-826 NLEWQNKIDAAKMN
+826 NLEWQNKIDAAKLN
-840 GENYLQLMVE
+840 GENYLQLMVD
-850 QSQQDL
+850 QSQQEL
-856 ERIKEAGQKECE
+856 EAIKEAGQQEWEK
-868 TKEEYNARLLAA
+868 KEEFNARLLE
-880 QQKYNDSVKAKNDA
+880 A
-894 EVQMQLAKTQAIG
+894 EKRHAENTTQLANYEIEIQRNKVQAIG
-907 SIMGS
+907 SIFGA
-912 LSSMIGAFG
+912 LSNMFGAVS
-921 EENLTALKLS
+921 EDNIAMLKLS

-946 ISEIVKSAAS
+946 VSEAIRTAWKDKTNVSIWQAVAK
-956 TPGGVFK
+956 T
-963 AIAAI
+963 AIAIASVTTTMVSAI
-968 VSGVALVTAQI
+968 KS
-979 IQAKQAIN
+979 IN
-987 SAEAAIA
+987 SAEAQIA
-994 EAESQKTSGIS
+994 EAESSKTSG
-1005 SGRANTVTVK
+1005 TVSMKGYST
-1015 NFAKGGLVKGEG
+1015 GGLVKGEG

-1053 SPVINSIY
+1053 SPIINSIY
-1061 RTGQNWNAANRVY
+1061 RTGQNWNAVNRVY
-1074 SPASSN
+1074 SPASSQEIIPV
-1080 YGNTISEEMLAR
+1080 TKDVLSQSISDVLLT
-1092 VVSNAVVNGVKNL
+1092 GIKNL
-1105 NPTVSVVDINKKQ
+1105 DIKPTVSVVDINKGQ
-1118 NKVSVRESKTAIKN
+1118 RKVNIVEKLHRR
-1132 GKVLKSNYYE
+1132 VLKK

>member
-1 MATEKTTAILDIR
+1 MATEKTTAILEIEVDAGEAIKTIER
-14 VNLGESIK
+14 YKSQIQVLKKEQQNLREELKKGKISQ
-22 AVEEYRKSIE
+22 EEYT
-32 KAKAQQKEL
+32 KANTEAEVAIKTTQEAMRLTGREL
-41 RKELKEG
+41 
-48 TITNEEYE
+48 
-56 ESFSALEKDI
+56 
-66 LKAKDAMQ
+66 
-74 INQRAVKNLIVANNE
+74 KNLITLHGE
-89 NTDSLR
+89 EKDSLL
-95 SLRAQL
+95 SLRAEL
-101 SQLTLAYDRMSE
+101 SKVTLAYDRLSE
-113 AEREAAKG
+113 SDRNAAKG
-121 KELLKHI
+121 KEMLEYIKKL
-128 QDLQNQIRPLEEAT
+128 QDQIRPLEEST
-142 GRFQRNVG
+142 GRFQRSVG

-182 GFTKLKT
+182 GFTKIKT

-199 SLLKNPAFLAI
+199 SLVKNPAFLAI
-210 SGIAAAGSAFKFWYD
+210 FGIAAAGSAFKFWYD

-368 GISSERVQEELQ
+368 GISSKRVQEELQ

-413 IFGGPGEDAG
+413 IFGDPGEDAG

-536 LTAAGIESGLTDSEA
+536 LTAAGIESGLTASEA
-551 QLRAIDMRKKEIQ
+551 QLRAIDIRKKEIQ

-698 ALYKKDKKLTPEMQ
+698 ALYKKDKKLTPKMQ

-740 QIAEQERLINLKLEA
+740 QIAEQERLINLKLSV
-755 AEKGSEK
+755 AEKGSLE
-762 EHTLRL
+762 EYNLRL
-768 QQLEQQKQQEIAAAK
+768 ANLEQQKKQEIAAAK
-783 GNEEE
+783 GNKEE
-788 IALIKEKYRIK
+788 IALIEKKYNNLIQEESDRYYENRNRRQKE
-799 EAEEDKRFKDNQ
+799 
-811 AKQQADVYKK
+811 VYKE

-826 NLEWQNKIDAAKMN
+826 NLEWQNKIDAAKLN
-840 GENYLQLMVE
+840 GENYLQLMVD

-856 ERIKEAGQKECE
+856 ERIREAGQKEYE

-894 EVQMQLAKTQAIG
+894 EVQMQLAKTQAIE

-931 KALAIAEVAINQGIA
+931 KAIAIAEVAINQGIA
-946 ISEIVKSAAS
+946 ISEAVKNATSDPKNALAPWLIPVKIAAAVAAVTTTIVTAVKSINDAE
-956 TPGGVFK
+956 
-963 AIAAI
+963 
-968 VSGVALVTAQI
+968 
-979 IQAKQAIN
+979 KQ
-987 SAEAAIA
+987 IA
-994 EAESQKTSGIS
+994 EAEAQKS
-1005 SGRANTVTVK
+1005 SGKTGTVTVK
-1015 NFAKGGLVKGEG
+1015 GYSTGGLVKGEG

-1080 YGNTISEEMLAR
+1080 YGNTISEDMLSR
-1092 VVSNAVVNGVKNL
+1092 VVSNAVISGIKNL
-1105 NPTVSVVDINKKQ
+1105 DIHSAVSVVDINKGQRKVDVKELRAQ
-1118 NKVSVRESKTAIKN
+1118 NMVKK
-1132 GKVLKSNYYE
+1132 

>member
-1 MATEKTTAILDIR
+1 MATEKTTAILEIEVDAGEAIKTIER
-14 VNLGESIK
+14 YKSQIQVLKKEQQNLREELKKGKISQ
-22 AVEEYRKSIE
+22 EEYT
-32 KAKAQQKEL
+32 KANTEAEVAIKTTQEAMRLTGREL
-41 RKELKEG
+41 
-48 TITNEEYE
+48 
-56 ESFSALEKDI
+56 
-66 LKAKDAMQ
+66 
-74 INQRAVKNLIVANNE
+74 KNLITLHGE
-89 NTDSLR
+89 EKDSLL
-95 SLRAQL
+95 SLRAEL
-101 SQLTLAYDRMSE
+101 SKVTLAYDRLSE
-113 AEREAAKG
+113 SDRNAAKG
-121 KELLKHI
+121 KEMLEYIKKL
-128 QDLQNQIRPLEEAT
+128 QDQIRPLEEST
-142 GRFQRNVG
+142 GRFQRSVG

-182 GFTKLKT
+182 GFTKIKT

-199 SLLKNPAFLAI
+199 SFVKNPAFLAI
-210 SGIAAAGSAFKFWYD
+210 FGIAAAGSAFKFWYD

-253 EVQAVSDT
+253 EVQAVSET

-303 QFLKNIKEYSTFFKE
+303 QFLQNIKEYSTFFKE

-368 GISSERVQEELQ
+368 GISSKRVQEELQ
-380 NGSKTTFD
+380 SGSKTTFD

-536 LTAAGIESGLTDSEA
+536 LTAAGIESGLTASEA
-551 QLRAIDMRKKEIQ
+551 QLRAIDIRKKEIQ

-907 SIMGS
+907 QIIGS
-912 LSSMIGAFG
+912 FSDLFGAFG
-921 EENLTALKLS
+921 EENIEMLKLS

-946 ISEIVKSAAS
+946 ISEAVKNATSDPKNALAPWLIPVKIAAAVAAVTTTIVTAVKSINDAE
-956 TPGGVFK
+956 
-963 AIAAI
+963 
-968 VSGVALVTAQI
+968 
-979 IQAKQAIN
+979 KQ
-987 SAEAAIA
+987 IA
-994 EAESQKTSGIS
+994 EAEAQKS
-1005 SGRANTVTVK
+1005 SGKTGTVTVK
-1015 NFAKGGLVKGEG
+1015 GYSTGGLVKGEG

-1080 YGNTISEEMLAR
+1080 YGNTISEDMLSR
-1092 VVSNAVVNGVKNL
+1092 VVSNAVISGIKNL
-1105 NPTVSVVDINKKQ
+1105 DIHSAVSVVDINKGQRNVDVKELRAE
-1118 NKVSVRESKTAIKN
+1118 NMIK
-1132 GKVLKSNYYE
+1132 K

>member
-1 MATEKTTAILDIR
+1 MATETTTAILDIR

-22 AVEEYRKSIE
+22 AIEQYRQTIE

-66 LKAKDAMQ
+66 LNAKDAMQ
-74 INQRAVKNLIVANNE
+74 VNQRAVKNLIVANNE
-89 NTDSLR
+89 NNDSLR

-101 SQLTLAYDRMSE
+101 SQLTSAYDRMSE

-150 NYQQSIVNAVASMN
+150 NYQQSIVNAVAAMN

-182 GFTKLKT
+182 GFTKIKT
-189 SAQAFGKTLL
+189 SAQAFGKTLS

-210 SGIAAAGSAFKFWYD
+210 AGIAAAGSAFKFWYD

-239 FTDLSGEELVYYRS
+239 FTDLSGEELVSYRS

-266 VEVLRGAN
+266 VEVLRAAN

-279 FGITSQEALELVKE
+279 FGITSQEALDALKE
-293 GFANGADVNE
+293 GFINGADVNGE
-303 QFLKNIKEYSTFFKE
+303 FLKNVKEYSTFFKE

-331 QTEKQGIFSDKGID
+331 QTEKQGLFSDKGID
-345 AIKEANIRLRE
+345 AIKEATIRLRE

-368 GISSERVQEELQ
+368 GISSKRVQEELQ

-388 IMQEVSAKL
+388 IIREVSAKL
-397 NELPDSASTVG
+397 NELPDSASSVG

-459 NLNTQVALLFEA
+459 NLQTQVALLFEA

-507 NMRKITEAINKGRN
+507 NMRKITEAITKGRN
-521 EAVEDLELLNQEVSR
+521 EAVEDLNLLNQEVSR
-536 LTAAGIESGLTDSEA
+536 LTTAGIESGLTSAEA
-551 QLRAIDMRKKEIQ
+551 QLRAIDIKKKEIQ
-564 ADLSKYEKEVSE
+564 SDLSKYEKEVSE

-641 GTSTSTNKSTAQ
+641 NSSGNTSKTADQ
-653 IDAEA
+653 INAEA
-658 EEIEKAEAAML
+658 EEIEKAEAALL
-669 KVLEETSAEYKA
+669 KVLDEASEEYKA
-681 ILDKRYE
+681 ILTKRYK

-698 ALYKKDKKLTPEMQ
+698 ALYKKDEKLTPELE

-717 QLEALEKE
+717 QLEALKKE
-725 HARDIAAISKKATDD
+725 HDQNIAALDKKATDD
-740 QIAEQERLINLKLEA
+740 QIAEQERLINLKLSV
-755 AEKGSEK
+755 AEKGSLE
-762 EHTLRL
+762 EYNLRL
-768 QQLEQQKQQEIAAAK
+768 ANLEKQKQQEIAAAK
-783 GNEEE
+783 ENKEE

-799 EAEEDKRFKDNQ
+799 EAEEDKRFKDDQ

-826 NLEWQNKIDAAKMN
+826 NLEWQNKIDAAKLN

-850 QSQQDL
+850 QSQQEL
-856 ERIKEAGQKECE
+856 EAIKEAGQQEWEK
-868 TKEEYNARLLAA
+868 KEEFNARLLE
-880 QQKYNDSVKAKNDA
+880 A
-894 EVQMQLAKTQAIG
+894 EKRHAENTAQLANYEIEIQRNKVQAIG
-907 SIMGS
+907 SIFGA
-912 LSSMIGAFG
+912 LSDMFGAVS
-921 EENLTALKLS
+921 EDNIAMLKLS

-946 ISEIVKSAAS
+946 VSEAIRTAWKDKTNVSIWQAVAK
-956 TPGGVFK
+956 T
-963 AIAAI
+963 AIAIASVTTTMVSAI
-968 VSGVALVTAQI
+968 KS
-979 IQAKQAIN
+979 IN
-987 SAEAAIA
+987 SAEAQIA
-994 EAESQKTSGIS
+994 EAESSKTTG
-1005 SGRANTVTVK
+1005 TVTVK
-1015 NFAKGGLVKGEG
+1015 GYSTGGLVKGEG

-1053 SPVINSIY
+1053 SPVLNNIY
-1061 RTGQNWNAANRVY
+1061 RAGQNWNVANRMY
-1074 SPASSN
+1074 SPTSSQEIIPV
-1080 YGNTISEEMLAR
+1080 TKEALSQSISDVLLT
-1092 VVSNAVVNGVKNL
+1092 GIKNL
-1105 NPTVSVVDINKKQ
+1105 DIKPTVSVVDINKQQANVDVIQSRNRRFPK
-1118 NKVSVRESKTAIKN
+1118 K
-1132 GKVLKSNYYE
+1132 